1 MSDVASLAVA
11 LHLNSAGFKS
21 QIVDAYRSAETA
33 SKSFTAKAQQES
45 AKTSVALAQT
55 GAQAR
60 NTGVQ
65 IRSLSDAL
73 SQSGGGFEQIRTIVS
88 SFASGSNVAA
98 GTLAN
103 ALIPSIERTLTGFDK
118 LSVSWDSQRELARV
132 SAQASAEAASKQI
145 ENAQAARTQAQA
157 QMATAKRSRESAQ
170 ASREQAQELAR
181 FYAAQTQVNQQYG
194 LAVSYQDEYVKINRQ
209 VREADLAETKAKQ
222 QMAAASKAVL
232 AADMSEAAGKT
243 QLLSSLNQ
251 ISAANQKVS
260 FSARAAAVS
269 TGLMRSAMSLLGGP
283 VGLGIMVAVSA
294 ATALYTA
301 YQRTEAET
309 QSFNNALL
317 KSGNTVGLTVN
328 QLRLLTDRLGGTQ
341 GAVKAVSA
349 AVSAGFAGDM
359 LDQVA
364 TLGTRLE
371 EMGASSDEL
380 VNRLTSLRNDP
391 LKAMSDLTDQG
402 VIFNST
408 LIEQIAT
415 LSRQGKET
423 EASGLLQKAVLEDAN
438 QKVKAQE
445 NDVGALEG
453 AWKSLK
459 TSVSGAF
466 SIISQARL
474 ATAQAQAAA
483 AGVKI
488 DVSDKPAQEAKKQAE
503 ERQAQAQKAQADARA
518 QLKTENEISAAIKAG
533 ANPRKEQ
540 ARLTTEVT
548 ARYKAGKLTADEY
561 QQALRGINKQYGVKP
576 KAFSEN
582 EGAKRLQQ
590 LQEQAA
596 VLRSQQSEA
605 DKLTDSE
612 RKLVAFKQEIAS
624 YQGKQLTAGQKSV
637 LAMKDQLSARLQE
650 NVSLEKANQQRQL
663 AVKLQEQ
670 TRDAVKQTASL
681 QLEQSNKL
689 SEMSLSQPAYEQM
702 LEEQK
707 IREDFT
713 QRRVQLEQDVTDKN
727 SALYRQQTAFLASE
741 QQKQLEIVRSSA
753 DERAKAEGNYSLG
766 FRKGVS
772 DWVTTSKN
780 AYAQMRDLAVSSF
793 DAMADGVATFATTG
807 KFNFS
812 SFATSVIADLIKI
825 QTRMA
830 ASSLLSSLFG
840 IGMSAAGAAAGG
852 AASGSGGATGD
863 MGMGTGWQNYVPN
876 AKGGVY
882 ASPSLSAFSGQI
894 VDRPT
899 TFAFAKGAGLMGE
912 AGEEAIMPLKRGAD
926 GVLGVRGTVE
936 TNQQTVSAAPQ
947 VHIHIDGTGNTATQA
962 SVGYEQFGADIG
974 RYVDQRYRTLRDRDL
989 RPGGTIQRAIKGR

>member
-45 AKTSVALAQT
+45 AKTSVVLAQT

-65 IRSLSDAL
+65 IRSLSNAL

-209 VREADLAETKAKQ
+209 VREADLAEAKAKQ
-222 QMAAASKAVL
+222 QMATASKAVL
-232 AADMSEAAGKT
+232 AADVSEAAGKT

-260 FSARAAAVS
+260 FSARAAAIS

-301 YQRTEAET
+301 YQGNEAEMKG
-309 QSFNNALL
+309 FNAALM
-317 KSGNTVGLTVN
+317 KSGNAAGMTAN
-328 QLRLLTDRLGGTQ
+328 DLRILSTRLGGTES
-341 GAVKAVSA
+341 AVKAVTA
-349 AVSAGFAGDM
+349 AASAGFTGD
-359 LDQVA
+359 LLSEVSSLAQQIEDVGGSADQLVSQ
-364 TLGTRLE
+364 LG
-371 EMGASSDEL
+371 
-380 VNRLTSLRNDP
+380 SLRDDP
-391 LKAMSDLTDQG
+391 LKAMESLTNQGIVLNDTIIQQIASLERRGQNIAASDLAQ
-402 VIFNST
+402 
-408 LIEQIAT
+408 
-415 LSRQGKET
+415 KE
-423 EASGLLQKAVLEDAN
+423 
-438 QKVKAQE
+438 
-445 NDVGALEG
+445 
-453 AWKSLK
+453 
-459 TSVSGAF
+459 
-466 SIISQARL
+466 
-474 ATAQAQAAA
+474 AAA
-483 AGVKI
+483 AAQRNLDEQKKRTDEQSKSVRELGLSWRMVSVAMGDAGIAAAQIQQVKVVGENVKEQQKKA
-488 DVSDKPAQEAKKQAE
+488 DEQLKLEKKKQQQALE
-503 ERQAQAQKAQADARA
+503 TLRLENQLNAAYVAGKDPAKERATLTDA
-518 QLKTENEISAAIKAG
+518 LEK
-533 ANPRKEQ
+533 
-540 ARLTTEVT
+540 
-548 ARYKAGKLTADEY
+548 RYKAGKISAEEY
-561 QQALRGINKQYGVKP
+561 TQTLKGLNKQFADKP
-576 KAFSEN
+576 TSSKAYQEN

-637 LAMKDQLSARLQE
+637 LAMKDQLSAQLQE

-689 SEMSLSQPAYEQM
+689 AEMSLSQPAYEQM

-713 QRRVQLEQDVTDKN
+713 QRRVQLEQEVTDKN
-727 SALYRQQTAFLASE
+727 SALYTQQTAILAIA

-753 DERAKAEGNYSLG
+753 DERAKAEGSYSLG

-840 IGMSAAGAAAGG
+840 IGMSAAAGG

>member
-209 VREADLAETKAKQ
+209 VREADLAEAKAKQ
-222 QMAAASKAVL
+222 QMATASKAVL
-232 AADMSEAAGKT
+232 AADVSEAAGKT

-251 ISAANQKVS
+251 ISVANQKVS

-301 YQRTEAET
+301 YQRNEAEMKG
-309 QSFNNALL
+309 FNAALM
-317 KSGNTVGLTVN
+317 KSGNAAGMTAN
-328 QLRLLTDRLGGTQ
+328 DLRTLATRLGGTES
-341 GAVKAVSA
+341 AVKAVTA
-349 AVSAGFAGDM
+349 AASAGFTGD
-359 LDQVA
+359 LLSEVSSLAQQIEDVGGSADQLVSQ
-364 TLGTRLE
+364 LG
-371 EMGASSDEL
+371 
-380 VNRLTSLRNDP
+380 SLRDDP
-391 LKAMSDLTDQG
+391 LKAMESLTNQGIVLNDTIIQQIASLERRGQNIAASDLAQ
-402 VIFNST
+402 
-408 LIEQIAT
+408 
-415 LSRQGKET
+415 KE
-423 EASGLLQKAVLEDAN
+423 
-438 QKVKAQE
+438 
-445 NDVGALEG
+445 
-453 AWKSLK
+453 
-459 TSVSGAF
+459 
-466 SIISQARL
+466 
-474 ATAQAQAAA
+474 AAA
-483 AGVKI
+483 AAQRNLDEQKKRTDEQSKSVRELGLSWRMVSVAMGDAGIAAAQIQQVKVVGENVKEQQKQA
-488 DVSDKPAQEAKKQAE
+488 DDQLKLEKKKQQQALE
-503 ERQAQAQKAQADARA
+503 TLRLENQLNAAYVAGKDPAKERATLTDA
-518 QLKTENEISAAIKAG
+518 LEK
-533 ANPRKEQ
+533 
-540 ARLTTEVT
+540 
-548 ARYKAGKLTADEY
+548 RYKAGKISAEEY
-561 QQALRGINKQYGVKP
+561 TQTLKGLNKQFADKP
-576 KAFSEN
+576 TSSKAYQEN

-612 RKLVAFKQEIAS
+612 RKLVAFKQEISS

-637 LAMKDQLSARLQE
+637 LAVKDQLSAQLQE

-670 TRDAVKQTASL
+670 TRDAVKQTSAL
-681 QLEQSNKL
+681 QLEPSNKL
-689 SEMSLSQPAYEQM
+689 AEMSLSQPVYEQM

-713 QRRVQLEQDVTDKN
+713 QRRVQLEQEVTDKN
-727 SALYRQQTAFLASE
+727 SALYTQQTAFLASE
-741 QQKQLEIVRSSA
+741 QQKQLDIVRFST
-753 DERAKAEGNYSLG
+753 DERAKAEGSYSLG

-912 AGEEAIMPLKRGAD
+912 AGPEAIMPLKRGAD
-926 GVLGVRGTVE
+926 GSLGVRMVGA
-936 TNQQTVSAAPQ
+936 NQQAMSAAPQ
-947 VHIHIDGTGNTATQA
+947 VTIHIDGSGNTATQA
-962 SVGYEQFGADIG
+962 TVGYEQFGADIG

>member
-209 VREADLAETKAKQ
+209 VREADLAEAKAKQ
-222 QMAAASKAVL
+222 QMATASKAVL
-232 AADMSEAAGKT
+232 AADVSEAAGKT

-251 ISAANQKVS
+251 ISVANQKVS

-301 YQRTEAET
+301 YQRNEAEMKG
-309 QSFNNALL
+309 FNAALM
-317 KSGNTVGLTVN
+317 KSGNAAGMTAN
-328 QLRLLTDRLGGTQ
+328 DLRTLATRLGGTES
-341 GAVKAVSA
+341 AVKAVTA
-349 AVSAGFAGDM
+349 AASAGFTGD
-359 LDQVA
+359 LLSEVSSLAQQIEDVGGSADQLVSQ
-364 TLGTRLE
+364 LG
-371 EMGASSDEL
+371 
-380 VNRLTSLRNDP
+380 SLRDDP
-391 LKAMSDLTDQG
+391 LKAMESLTNQGIVLNDTIIQQIASLERRGQNIAASDLAQ
-402 VIFNST
+402 
-408 LIEQIAT
+408 
-415 LSRQGKET
+415 KE
-423 EASGLLQKAVLEDAN
+423 
-438 QKVKAQE
+438 
-445 NDVGALEG
+445 
-453 AWKSLK
+453 
-459 TSVSGAF
+459 
-466 SIISQARL
+466 
-474 ATAQAQAAA
+474 AAA
-483 AGVKI
+483 AAQRNLDEQKKRTDEQSKSVRELGLSWRMVSVAMGDAGIAAAQIQQVKVVGENVKEQQKQA
-488 DVSDKPAQEAKKQAE
+488 DDQLKLEKKKQQQALE
-503 ERQAQAQKAQADARA
+503 TLRLENQLNAAYVAGKDPAKERATLTDA
-518 QLKTENEISAAIKAG
+518 LEK
-533 ANPRKEQ
+533 
-540 ARLTTEVT
+540 
-548 ARYKAGKLTADEY
+548 RYKAGKISAEEY
-561 QQALRGINKQYGVKP
+561 TQTLKGLNKQFADKP
-576 KAFSEN
+576 TSSKAYQEN

-612 RKLVAFKQEIAS
+612 RKLVAFKQEISS

-637 LAMKDQLSARLQE
+637 LAVKDQLSAQLQE

-670 TRDAVKQTASL
+670 TRDAVKQTSAL

-689 SEMSLSQPAYEQM
+689 AEMSLSQPVYEQM

-713 QRRVQLEQDVTDKN
+713 QRRVQLEQEVTDKN
-727 SALYRQQTAFLASE
+727 SALYTQQTAFLASE
-741 QQKQLEIVRSSA
+741 QQKQLDIVRFST
-753 DERAKAEGNYSLG
+753 DERAKAEGSYSLG

-912 AGEEAIMPLKRGAD
+912 AGPEAIMPLKRGAD
-926 GVLGVRGTVE
+926 GSLGVRMVGA
-936 TNQQTVSAAPQ
+936 NQQAMSAAPQ
-947 VHIHIDGTGNTATQA
+947 VTIHIDGSGNTATQA
-962 SVGYEQFGADIG
+962 TVGYEQFGADIG

>member
-209 VREADLAETKAKQ
+209 VREADLAEAKAKQ
-222 QMAAASKAVL
+222 QMAMASKAVL
-232 AADMSEAAGKT
+232 AADVSEAAGKT

-301 YQRTEAET
+301 YQRNEAEMKG
-309 QSFNNALL
+309 FNAALM
-317 KSGNTVGLTVN
+317 KSGNAAGMTAN
-328 QLRLLTDRLGGTQ
+328 DLRILSTRLGGTES
-341 GAVKAVSA
+341 AVKAVTA
-349 AVSAGFAGDM
+349 AASAGFTGD
-359 LDQVA
+359 LLSEVSSLAQQIEDVGGSADQLVSQ
-364 TLGTRLE
+364 LG
-371 EMGASSDEL
+371 
-380 VNRLTSLRNDP
+380 SLRDDP
-391 LKAMSDLTDQG
+391 LKAMESLTNQGIVLNDTIIQQIASLERRGQNIAASDLAQ
-402 VIFNST
+402 
-408 LIEQIAT
+408 
-415 LSRQGKET
+415 KE
-423 EASGLLQKAVLEDAN
+423 
-438 QKVKAQE
+438 
-445 NDVGALEG
+445 
-453 AWKSLK
+453 
-459 TSVSGAF
+459 
-466 SIISQARL
+466 
-474 ATAQAQAAA
+474 AAA
-483 AGVKI
+483 AAQRNLDEQKKRTDEQSKSVRELGLSWRMVSVAMGDAGIAAAQIQQVKVVGENVKEQQKKA
-488 DVSDKPAQEAKKQAE
+488 DEQLKLEKKKQQQALE
-503 ERQAQAQKAQADARA
+503 TLRLENQLNAAYVAGKDPAKERATLTDA
-518 QLKTENEISAAIKAG
+518 LEK
-533 ANPRKEQ
+533 
-540 ARLTTEVT
+540 
-548 ARYKAGKLTADEY
+548 RYKAGKISAEEY
-561 QQALRGINKQYGVKP
+561 TQTLKGLNKQFADKP
-576 KAFSEN
+576 ASSKAYQEN

-637 LAMKDQLSARLQE
+637 LAVKDQLSAQLQE

-670 TRDAVKQTASL
+670 NRDAVKQTSSL

-689 SEMSLSQPAYEQM
+689 AEMSLSQPAYEQM

-713 QRRVQLEQDVTDKN
+713 QRRVQLEQEVTDKN
-727 SALYRQQTAFLASE
+727 SALYTQQTAFLASE
-741 QQKQLEIVRSSA
+741 QQKQLDIVRSSA
-753 DERAKAEGNYSLG
+753 DERAKAEGSYSLG

-912 AGEEAIMPLKRGAD
+912 AGPEAIMPLKRGAD
-926 GVLGVRGTVE
+926 GSLGVRMVGA
-936 TNQQTVSAAPQ
+936 NQQAMSAAPQ
-947 VHIHIDGTGNTATQA
+947 VTIHIDGSGNTATQA
-962 SVGYEQFGADIG
+962 TVGYEQFGADIG

>member
-45 AKTSVALAQT
+45 ARTSVALAQT

-209 VREADLAETKAKQ
+209 VREADLAEAKAKQ
-222 QMAAASKAVL
+222 QMATASKAVL
-232 AADMSEAAGKT
+232 AADVSEAAGKT

-251 ISAANQKVS
+251 ISVANQKVS

-301 YQRTEAET
+301 YQRNEAEMKG
-309 QSFNNALL
+309 FNAALM
-317 KSGNTVGLTVN
+317 KSGNAAGMTAN
-328 QLRLLTDRLGGTQ
+328 DLRTLATRLGGTES
-341 GAVKAVSA
+341 AVKAVTA
-349 AVSAGFAGDM
+349 AASAGFTGD
-359 LDQVA
+359 LLSEVSSLAQQIEDVGGSADQLVSQ
-364 TLGTRLE
+364 LG
-371 EMGASSDEL
+371 
-380 VNRLTSLRNDP
+380 SLRDDP
-391 LKAMSDLTDQG
+391 LKAMESLTNQGIVLNDTIIQQIASLERRGQNIAASDLAQ
-402 VIFNST
+402 
-408 LIEQIAT
+408 
-415 LSRQGKET
+415 KE
-423 EASGLLQKAVLEDAN
+423 
-438 QKVKAQE
+438 
-445 NDVGALEG
+445 
-453 AWKSLK
+453 
-459 TSVSGAF
+459 
-466 SIISQARL
+466 
-474 ATAQAQAAA
+474 AAA
-483 AGVKI
+483 AAQRNLDEQKKRTDEQSKSVRELGLSWRMVSVAMGDAGIAAAQIQQVKVVGENVKEQQKQA
-488 DVSDKPAQEAKKQAE
+488 DEQLKLEKKKQQQALE
-503 ERQAQAQKAQADARA
+503 TLRLENQLNAAYVAGKDPAKERATLTDA
-518 QLKTENEISAAIKAG
+518 LEK
-533 ANPRKEQ
+533 
-540 ARLTTEVT
+540 
-548 ARYKAGKLTADEY
+548 RYKAGKISAEEY
-561 QQALRGINKQYGVKP
+561 TQTLKGLNKQFADKP
-576 KAFSEN
+576 ASSKAYQEN

-637 LAMKDQLSARLQE
+637 LAVKDQLSAQLQE

-670 TRDAVKQTASL
+670 TRDAVKQTSSL

-689 SEMSLSQPAYEQM
+689 AEMSLSQSAYEQM

-713 QRRVQLEQDVTDKN
+713 QRRVQLEQEVTDKN
-727 SALYRQQTAFLASE
+727 SALYTQQTAFLASE
-741 QQKQLEIVRSSA
+741 QQKQLDIVRSSA
-753 DERAKAEGNYSLG
+753 DERAKAEGSYSLG

-772 DWVTTSKN
+772 DWVATSKN

-912 AGEEAIMPLKRGAD
+912 AGPEAIMPLKRGAD
-926 GVLGVRGTVE
+926 GSLGVRMVGA
-936 TNQQTVSAAPQ
+936 NQQAMSAAPQ
-947 VHIHIDGTGNTATQA
+947 VTIHIDGSGNTATQA
-962 SVGYEQFGADIG
+962 TVGYEQFGSDIG

>member
-251 ISAANQKVS
+251 ISSANQKVS

-301 YQRTEAET
+301 YQRNEAEMKG
-309 QSFNNALL
+309 FNAALM
-317 KSGNTVGLTVN
+317 KSGNAAGMTAN
-328 QLRLLTDRLGGTQ
+328 DLRILSTRLGGTES
-341 GAVKAVSA
+341 AVKAVTA
-349 AVSAGFAGDM
+349 AASAGFTGD
-359 LDQVA
+359 LLSEVSSLAQQIEDVGGSADQLVSQ
-364 TLGTRLE
+364 LG
-371 EMGASSDEL
+371 
-380 VNRLTSLRNDP
+380 SLRDDP
-391 LKAMSDLTDQG
+391 LKAMESLTNQGIVLNDTIIQQIASLERRGQNIAASDLAQ
-402 VIFNST
+402 
-408 LIEQIAT
+408 
-415 LSRQGKET
+415 KE
-423 EASGLLQKAVLEDAN
+423 
-438 QKVKAQE
+438 
-445 NDVGALEG
+445 
-453 AWKSLK
+453 
-459 TSVSGAF
+459 
-466 SIISQARL
+466 
-474 ATAQAQAAA
+474 AAA
-483 AGVKI
+483 AAQRNLDEQKKRTDEQSKSVRELGLSWRMVSVAMGDAGIAAAQIQQVKVVGENVKEQQKQA
-488 DVSDKPAQEAKKQAE
+488 DEQLKLEKKKQQQALE
-503 ERQAQAQKAQADARA
+503 TLRLENQLNAAYVAGKDPAKERATLTDA
-518 QLKTENEISAAIKAG
+518 LEK
-533 ANPRKEQ
+533 
-540 ARLTTEVT
+540 
-548 ARYKAGKLTADEY
+548 RYKAGKISAEEY
-561 QQALRGINKQYGVKP
+561 TQTLKGLNKQFADKP
-576 KAFSEN
+576 TSSKAYQEN

-637 LAMKDQLSARLQE
+637 LAMKDQLSAQLQE

-689 SEMSLSQPAYEQM
+689 AEMSLSQPAYEQM

-713 QRRVQLEQDVTDKN
+713 QRRVQLEQEVTDKN
-727 SALYRQQTAFLASE
+727 SVLYRQQTAFLASE

-753 DERAKAEGNYSLG
+753 DERAKAEGSYSLG

-962 SVGYEQFGADIG
+962 SVGYEQFGAEIG

>member
-209 VREADLAETKAKQ
+209 VREADLAEAKAKQ
-222 QMAAASKAVL
+222 QMATASKAVL
-232 AADMSEAAGKT
+232 AADVSEAAGKT

-251 ISAANQKVS
+251 ISVANQKVS

-301 YQRTEAET
+301 YQRNEAEMKG
-309 QSFNNALL
+309 FNAALM
-317 KSGNTVGLTVN
+317 KSGNAAGMTAN
-328 QLRLLTDRLGGTQ
+328 DLRTLATRLGGTES
-341 GAVKAVSA
+341 AVKAVTA
-349 AVSAGFAGDM
+349 AASAGFTGD
-359 LDQVA
+359 LLSEVSSLAQQIEDVGGSADQLVSQ
-364 TLGTRLE
+364 LG
-371 EMGASSDEL
+371 
-380 VNRLTSLRNDP
+380 SLRDDP
-391 LKAMSDLTDQG
+391 LKAMESLTNQGIVLNDTIIQQIASLERRGQNIAASDLAQ
-402 VIFNST
+402 
-408 LIEQIAT
+408 
-415 LSRQGKET
+415 KE
-423 EASGLLQKAVLEDAN
+423 
-438 QKVKAQE
+438 
-445 NDVGALEG
+445 
-453 AWKSLK
+453 
-459 TSVSGAF
+459 
-466 SIISQARL
+466 
-474 ATAQAQAAA
+474 AAA
-483 AGVKI
+483 AAQRNLDEQKKRTDEQSKSVRELGLSWRMVSVAMGDAGIAAAQIQQVKVVGENVKEQQKQA
-488 DVSDKPAQEAKKQAE
+488 DDQLKLEKKKQQQALE
-503 ERQAQAQKAQADARA
+503 TLRLENQLNAAYVAGKDPAKERATLTDA
-518 QLKTENEISAAIKAG
+518 LEK
-533 ANPRKEQ
+533 
-540 ARLTTEVT
+540 
-548 ARYKAGKLTADEY
+548 RYKAGKISAEEY
-561 QQALRGINKQYGVKP
+561 TQTLKGLNKQFADKP
-576 KAFSEN
+576 TSSKAYQEN

-612 RKLVAFKQEIAS
+612 RKLVAFKQEISS

-637 LAMKDQLSARLQE
+637 LAVKDQLSAQLQE

-670 TRDAVKQTASL
+670 TRDAVKQTSAL

-689 SEMSLSQPAYEQM
+689 AEMSLSQPVYEQM

-713 QRRVQLEQDVTDKN
+713 QRRVQLEQEVTDKN
-727 SALYRQQTAFLASE
+727 SALYTQQTAFLASE
-741 QQKQLEIVRSSA
+741 QQKQLDIVRFST
-753 DERAKAEGNYSLG
+753 DERAKAEGSYSLG

-912 AGEEAIMPLKRGAD
+912 AGPEAIMPLKRGAD
-926 GVLGVRGTVE
+926 GSLGVRMVGA
-936 TNQQTVSAAPQ
+936 NQQAMSAAPQ
-947 VHIHIDGTGNTATQA
+947 VTIHIDGSGNTATQA
-962 SVGYEQFGADIG
+962 TVGYEQLGADIG

>member
-45 AKTSVALAQT
+45 ARTSVALAQT

-209 VREADLAETKAKQ
+209 VREADLAEAKAKQ
-222 QMAAASKAVL
+222 QMATASKAVL
-232 AADMSEAAGKT
+232 AADVSEAAGKT

-251 ISAANQKVS
+251 ISVANQKVS

-301 YQRTEAET
+301 YQRNEAEMKG
-309 QSFNNALL
+309 FNAALM
-317 KSGNTVGLTVN
+317 KSGNAAGMTAN
-328 QLRLLTDRLGGTQ
+328 DLRTLATRLGGTES
-341 GAVKAVSA
+341 AVKAVTA
-349 AVSAGFAGDM
+349 AASAGFTGD
-359 LDQVA
+359 LLSEVSSLAQQIEDVGGSADQLVSQ
-364 TLGTRLE
+364 LG
-371 EMGASSDEL
+371 
-380 VNRLTSLRNDP
+380 SLRDDP
-391 LKAMSDLTDQG
+391 LKAMESLTNQGIVLNDTIIQQIASLERRGQNIAASDLAQ
-402 VIFNST
+402 
-408 LIEQIAT
+408 
-415 LSRQGKET
+415 KE
-423 EASGLLQKAVLEDAN
+423 
-438 QKVKAQE
+438 
-445 NDVGALEG
+445 
-453 AWKSLK
+453 
-459 TSVSGAF
+459 
-466 SIISQARL
+466 
-474 ATAQAQAAA
+474 AAA
-483 AGVKI
+483 AAQRNLDEQKKRTDEQSKSVRELGLSWRMVSVAMGDAGIAAAQIQQVKVVGENVKEQQKQA
-488 DVSDKPAQEAKKQAE
+488 DEQLKLEKKKQQQALE
-503 ERQAQAQKAQADARA
+503 TLRLENQLNAAYVAGKDPAKERATLTDA
-518 QLKTENEISAAIKAG
+518 LEK
-533 ANPRKEQ
+533 
-540 ARLTTEVT
+540 
-548 ARYKAGKLTADEY
+548 RYKAGKISAEEY
-561 QQALRGINKQYGVKP
+561 TQTLKGLNKQFADKP
-576 KAFSEN
+576 ASSKAYQEN

-637 LAMKDQLSARLQE
+637 LAVKDQLSAQLQE
-650 NVSLEKANQQRQL
+650 NISLEKANQQRQL

-670 TRDAVKQTASL
+670 TRDAVKQTSSL

-689 SEMSLSQPAYEQM
+689 AEMSLSQPAYEQM

-713 QRRVQLEQDVTDKN
+713 QRRVQLEQEVTDKN
-727 SALYRQQTAFLASE
+727 SALYTQQTAFLASE
-741 QQKQLEIVRSSA
+741 QQKQLDIVRSSA
-753 DERAKAEGNYSLG
+753 DERAKAEGSYSLG

-772 DWVTTSKN
+772 DWVATSKN

-882 ASPSLSAFSGQI
+882 TSPSLSAFSGQI

-912 AGEEAIMPLKRGAD
+912 AGPEAIMPLKRGAD
-926 GVLGVRGTVE
+926 GSLGVRMVGA
-936 TNQQTVSAAPQ
+936 NQQAMSAAPQ
-947 VHIHIDGTGNTATQA
+947 VTIHIDGSGNTATQA
-962 SVGYEQFGADIG
+962 TVGYEQFGSDIG

>member
-209 VREADLAETKAKQ
+209 VREADLAEAKAKQ
-222 QMAAASKAVL
+222 QMATASKAVL
-232 AADMSEAAGKT
+232 AADVSEAAGKT

-251 ISAANQKVS
+251 ISVANQKVS

-301 YQRTEAET
+301 YQRNDAEMKG
-309 QSFNNALL
+309 FNAALM
-317 KSGNTVGLTVN
+317 KSGNAAGMTAN
-328 QLRLLTDRLGGTQ
+328 DLRTLATRLGGTES
-341 GAVKAVSA
+341 AVKAVTA
-349 AVSAGFAGDM
+349 AASAGFTGD
-359 LDQVA
+359 LLSEVSSLAQQIEDVGGSADQLVSQ
-364 TLGTRLE
+364 LG
-371 EMGASSDEL
+371 
-380 VNRLTSLRNDP
+380 SLRDDP
-391 LKAMSDLTDQG
+391 LKAMESLTNQGIVLNDTIIQQIASLERRGQNIAASDLAQ
-402 VIFNST
+402 
-408 LIEQIAT
+408 
-415 LSRQGKET
+415 KE
-423 EASGLLQKAVLEDAN
+423 
-438 QKVKAQE
+438 
-445 NDVGALEG
+445 
-453 AWKSLK
+453 
-459 TSVSGAF
+459 
-466 SIISQARL
+466 
-474 ATAQAQAAA
+474 AAA
-483 AGVKI
+483 AAQRNLDEQKKRTDEQSKSVRELGLSWRMVSVAMGDAGIAAAQIQQVKVI
-488 DVSDKPAQEAKKQAE
+488 GENVNEQQKQADDQLKLEKKKQQQALE
-503 ERQAQAQKAQADARA
+503 TLRLENQLNAAYVAGKDPAKERTTLTDA
-518 QLKTENEISAAIKAG
+518 LEK
-533 ANPRKEQ
+533 
-540 ARLTTEVT
+540 
-548 ARYKAGKLTADEY
+548 RYKAGKISAEEY
-561 QQALRGINKQYGVKP
+561 TQTLKGLNKQFADKP
-576 KAFSEN
+576 TSSKAYQEN

-637 LAMKDQLSARLQE
+637 LVVKDQLSAQLQE

-670 TRDAVKQTASL
+670 TRDAVKQTSAL

-689 SEMSLSQPAYEQM
+689 AEMSLSQPAYEQI

-713 QRRVQLEQDVTDKN
+713 QRRVQLEQEVTDKN
-727 SALYRQQTAFLASE
+727 SALYTQQTAFLASE
-741 QQKQLEIVRSSA
+741 QQKQLDIVRSSA
-753 DERAKAEGNYSLG
+753 DERAKAEGSYSLG

-912 AGEEAIMPLKRGAD
+912 AGPEAIMPLKRGAD
-926 GVLGVRGTVE
+926 GSLGVRMVGA
-936 TNQQTVSAAPQ
+936 NQQAVSTAPQ
-947 VHIHIDGTGNTATQA
+947 VTIHIDGSGNTATQA
-962 SVGYEQFGADIG
+962 TVGYEQFGADIG

>member
-45 AKTSVALAQT
+45 AKTSVVLAQT

-209 VREADLAETKAKQ
+209 VREADLAEAKAKQ
-222 QMAAASKAVL
+222 QMVTASKAVL
-232 AADMSEAAGKT
+232 AADVSEAAGKT

-251 ISAANQKVS
+251 ISVANQKVS

-301 YQRTEAET
+301 YQRNEAEMKG
-309 QSFNNALL
+309 FNAALM
-317 KSGNTVGLTVN
+317 KSGNAAGMTAN
-328 QLRLLTDRLGGTQ
+328 DLRTLATRLGGTES
-341 GAVKAVSA
+341 AVKAVTA
-349 AVSAGFAGDM
+349 AASAGFTGD
-359 LDQVA
+359 LLSEVSSLAQQIEDVGGSADQLVSQ
-364 TLGTRLE
+364 LG
-371 EMGASSDEL
+371 
-380 VNRLTSLRNDP
+380 SLRDDP
-391 LKAMSDLTDQG
+391 LKAMESLTNQGIVLNDTIIQQIASLERRGQNIAASDLAQ
-402 VIFNST
+402 
-408 LIEQIAT
+408 
-415 LSRQGKET
+415 KE
-423 EASGLLQKAVLEDAN
+423 
-438 QKVKAQE
+438 
-445 NDVGALEG
+445 
-453 AWKSLK
+453 
-459 TSVSGAF
+459 
-466 SIISQARL
+466 
-474 ATAQAQAAA
+474 AAA
-483 AGVKI
+483 AAQRNLDEQKKRTDEQSKSVRELGLSWRMVSVAMGDAGIAAAQIQQVKVVGENVKEQQKQA
-488 DVSDKPAQEAKKQAE
+488 DEQLKLEKKKQQQALE
-503 ERQAQAQKAQADARA
+503 TLRLENQLNAAYVAGKDPAKERATLTDA
-518 QLKTENEISAAIKAG
+518 LEK
-533 ANPRKEQ
+533 
-540 ARLTTEVT
+540 
-548 ARYKAGKLTADEY
+548 RYKAGKISAEEY
-561 QQALRGINKQYGVKP
+561 TQTLKGLNKQFADKP
-576 KAFSEN
+576 VSSKVYQEN

-624 YQGKQLTAGQKSV
+624 YQGKQLTTGQKSV
-637 LAMKDQLSARLQE
+637 LAVKDQLSAQLQE

-689 SEMSLSQPAYEQM
+689 AEMSLSQPAYEQM

-713 QRRVQLEQDVTDKN
+713 QRRVQLEQEVTDKN
-727 SALYRQQTAFLASE
+727 SALYTQQTAFLASE
-741 QQKQLEIVRSSA
+741 QQKQLDIVRSSA
-753 DERAKAEGNYSLG
+753 DERAKAEGSYSLG

-912 AGEEAIMPLKRGAD
+912 AGPEAIMPLKRGAD
-926 GVLGVRGTVE
+926 GSLGVRMVGA
-936 TNQQTVSAAPQ
+936 NQQAVSAAPQ
-947 VHIHIDGTGNTATQA
+947 VTIHIDGSGNTATQA
-962 SVGYEQFGADIG
+962 TVGYEQFGADIG

>member
-209 VREADLAETKAKQ
+209 VREADLAEAKAKQ
-222 QMAAASKAVL
+222 QMATASKAVL
-232 AADMSEAAGKT
+232 AADVSEAAGKT

-301 YQRTEAET
+301 YQRNEAEMKG
-309 QSFNNALL
+309 FNAALM
-317 KSGNTVGLTVN
+317 KSGNAAGMTAN
-328 QLRLLTDRLGGTQ
+328 DLRILSTRLGGTES
-341 GAVKAVSA
+341 AVKAVTA
-349 AVSAGFAGDM
+349 AASAGFTGD
-359 LDQVA
+359 LLSEVSSLAQQIEDVGGSADQLVSQ
-364 TLGTRLE
+364 LG
-371 EMGASSDEL
+371 
-380 VNRLTSLRNDP
+380 SLRDDP
-391 LKAMSDLTDQG
+391 LKAMESLTNQGIVLNDTIIQQIASLERRGQNIAASDLAQKEATAAAQRNLDEQKKRTDEQSKSVRELG
-402 VIFNST
+402 LSWRMVSVAMGDAGIAAAQIQQVKVVGENVKEQQKKADEQLKLEKKKQQQALET
-408 LIEQIAT
+408 LRLENQLNAAYVAGKDPAKERAT
-415 LSRQGKET
+415 LT
-423 EASGLLQKAVLEDAN
+423 D
-438 QKVKAQE
+438 
-445 NDVGALEG
+445 ALE
-453 AWKSLK
+453 K
-459 TSVSGAF
+459 
-466 SIISQARL
+466 
-474 ATAQAQAAA
+474 
-483 AGVKI
+483 
-488 DVSDKPAQEAKKQAE
+488 
-503 ERQAQAQKAQADARA
+503 
-518 QLKTENEISAAIKAG
+518 
-533 ANPRKEQ
+533 
-540 ARLTTEVT
+540 
-548 ARYKAGKLTADEY
+548 RYKAGKISAEEY
-561 QQALRGINKQYGVKP
+561 TQTLKGLNKQFADKP
-576 KAFSEN
+576 TSSKAYQEN

-637 LAMKDQLSARLQE
+637 LAMKDQLSAQLQE

-689 SEMSLSQPAYEQM
+689 AEMSLSQPAYEQM

-713 QRRVQLEQDVTDKN
+713 QRRVQLEQEVTDKN
-727 SALYRQQTAFLASE
+727 SALYTQQTAFLASE
-741 QQKQLEIVRSSA
+741 QQKQLDIVRSSA
-753 DERAKAEGNYSLG
+753 DERAKAEGSYSLG

-772 DWVTTSKN
+772 DWVSTSKN

-863 MGMGTGWQNYVPN
+863 MGMGTGWQNYAPN

-912 AGEEAIMPLKRGAD
+912 AGPEAIMPLKRGAD
-926 GVLGVRGTVE
+926 GSLGVRMVGA
-936 TNQQTVSAAPQ
+936 NQQAVSAAPQ
-947 VHIHIDGTGNTATQA
+947 VTIHIDGSGNTATQA
-962 SVGYEQFGADIG
+962 TVGYEQFGADIG

>member
-118 LSVSWDSQRELARV
+118 LSISWDSQRELARV

-209 VREADLAETKAKQ
+209 VREADLAEAKAKQ
-222 QMAAASKAVL
+222 QMATASKAVL
-232 AADMSEAAGKT
+232 AADVSEAAGKT

-251 ISAANQKVS
+251 ISVANQKVS

-269 TGLMRSAMSLLGGP
+269 TGLMRSAMSLLGGL

-301 YQRTEAET
+301 YQRNEAEMKG
-309 QSFNNALL
+309 FNAALM
-317 KSGNTVGLTVN
+317 KSGNAAGMTAN
-328 QLRLLTDRLGGTQ
+328 DLRTLAARLGGTES
-341 GAVKAVSA
+341 AVKAVTA
-349 AVSAGFAGDM
+349 AASAGFTGD
-359 LDQVA
+359 LLSEVSSLAQQIEDVGGSADQLVSQ
-364 TLGTRLE
+364 LG
-371 EMGASSDEL
+371 
-380 VNRLTSLRNDP
+380 SLRDDP
-391 LKAMSDLTDQG
+391 LKAMESLTNQGIVLNDTIIQQIASLERRGQNIAASDLAQ
-402 VIFNST
+402 
-408 LIEQIAT
+408 
-415 LSRQGKET
+415 KE
-423 EASGLLQKAVLEDAN
+423 
-438 QKVKAQE
+438 
-445 NDVGALEG
+445 
-453 AWKSLK
+453 
-459 TSVSGAF
+459 
-466 SIISQARL
+466 
-474 ATAQAQAAA
+474 AAA
-483 AGVKI
+483 AAQRNLDEQKKRTDEQSKSVRELGLSWRMVSVAMGDAGIAAAQIQQVKVVGENVKEQQKQA
-488 DVSDKPAQEAKKQAE
+488 DEQLKLEKKKQQQALE
-503 ERQAQAQKAQADARA
+503 TLRLENQLNAAYVAGKDPAKERA
-518 QLKTENEISAAIKAG
+518 T
-533 ANPRKEQ
+533 
-540 ARLTTEVT
+540 LTDVLEK
-548 ARYKAGKLTADEY
+548 RYKAGKISAEEY
-561 QQALRGINKQYGVKP
+561 TQTLKGLNKQFADKP
-576 KAFSEN
+576 TSSKAYQEN

-637 LAMKDQLSARLQE
+637 LAMKDQLSAQLQE
-650 NVSLEKANQQRQL
+650 NVSLEKVNQQRQL

-689 SEMSLSQPAYEQM
+689 AEMSLSQPAYEQM

-713 QRRVQLEQDVTDKN
+713 QRRVQLEQEVTDKN
-727 SALYRQQTAFLASE
+727 SALYTQQTAFLASE
-741 QQKQLEIVRSSA
+741 QQKQLDIVRSSA
-753 DERAKAEGNYSLG
+753 DERAKAEGSYSLG

-772 DWVTTSKN
+772 DWVSTSKN

-830 ASSLLSSLFG
+830 ASSLLTSLFG

-912 AGEEAIMPLKRGAD
+912 AGPEAIMPLKRGAD
-926 GVLGVRGTVE
+926 GSLGVRMVGA
-936 TNQQTVSAAPQ
+936 NQQAMSAAPQ
-947 VHIHIDGTGNTATQA
+947 VTIHIDGSGNTATQA
-962 SVGYEQFGADIG
+962 TVGYEQFGADIG

-989 RPGGTIQRAIKGR
+989 RPGGAIQREIKGR

>member
-33 SKSFTAKAQQES
+33 SKSFTVKAQQES

-209 VREADLAETKAKQ
+209 VREADLAEAKAKQ
-222 QMAAASKAVL
+222 QMATASKVVL
-232 AADMSEAAGKT
+232 AADVSEAAGKT

-251 ISAANQKVS
+251 ISVANQKVS

-301 YQRTEAET
+301 YQRNEAEMKG
-309 QSFNNALL
+309 FNAALM
-317 KSGNTVGLTVN
+317 KSGNAAGMTAN
-328 QLRLLTDRLGGTQ
+328 DLRTLATRLGGTES
-341 GAVKAVSA
+341 AVKAVTA
-349 AVSAGFAGDM
+349 AASAGFTGD
-359 LDQVA
+359 LLSEVSSLAQQIEDVGGSADQLVSQ
-364 TLGTRLE
+364 LG
-371 EMGASSDEL
+371 
-380 VNRLTSLRNDP
+380 SLRDDP
-391 LKAMSDLTDQG
+391 LKAMESLTNQGIVLNDTIIQQIASLERRGQNIAASDLAQ
-402 VIFNST
+402 
-408 LIEQIAT
+408 
-415 LSRQGKET
+415 KE
-423 EASGLLQKAVLEDAN
+423 
-438 QKVKAQE
+438 
-445 NDVGALEG
+445 
-453 AWKSLK
+453 
-459 TSVSGAF
+459 
-466 SIISQARL
+466 
-474 ATAQAQAAA
+474 AAA
-483 AGVKI
+483 AAQRNLDEQKKRTDEQSKSVRELGLSWRMVSVAMGDAGIAAAQIQQVKVVGENVKEQQKQA
-488 DVSDKPAQEAKKQAE
+488 DEQLKLEKKKQQQALE
-503 ERQAQAQKAQADARA
+503 TLRLENQLNAAYVAGKDLAKERATLTDA
-518 QLKTENEISAAIKAG
+518 LEK
-533 ANPRKEQ
+533 
-540 ARLTTEVT
+540 
-548 ARYKAGKLTADEY
+548 RYKAGKISAEEY
-561 QQALRGINKQYGVKP
+561 TQTLKGLNKQFADKP
-576 KAFSEN
+576 TSSKAYQEN

-624 YQGKQLTAGQKSV
+624 YQGKQLNAGQKSV
-637 LAMKDQLSARLQE
+637 LAVKDQLSAQLQE

-670 TRDAVKQTASL
+670 TRDAVKQTSAL

-689 SEMSLSQPAYEQM
+689 AEMSLSQPAYEQM

-713 QRRVQLEQDVTDKN
+713 QRRVQLEQEVTDKN
-727 SALYRQQTAFLASE
+727 SALYTQQTAFLASE
-741 QQKQLEIVRSSA
+741 QQKQLDIVRSSA
-753 DERAKAEGNYSLG
+753 DERAKAEGSYSLG

-772 DWVTTSKN
+772 DWVATSKN

-882 ASPSLSAFSGQI
+882 TSPSLSAFSGQI

-912 AGEEAIMPLKRGAD
+912 AGPEAIMPLKRGAD
-926 GVLGVRGTVE
+926 GSLGVRTVGV
-936 TNQQTVSAAPQ
+936 NQQAVSAAPQ
-947 VHIHIDGTGNTATQA
+947 VTIHIDGSGNTATQA
-962 SVGYEQFGADIG
+962 TVGYEQFGADIG

>member
-209 VREADLAETKAKQ
+209 VREADLAEAKAKQ
-222 QMAAASKAVL
+222 QMATASKAVL
-232 AADMSEAAGKT
+232 AADVSEAAGKT

-251 ISAANQKVS
+251 ISVANQKVS

-301 YQRTEAET
+301 YQRNEAEMKG
-309 QSFNNALL
+309 FNAALM
-317 KSGNTVGLTVN
+317 KSGNAAGMTAN
-328 QLRLLTDRLGGTQ
+328 DLRTLATRLGGTES
-341 GAVKAVSA
+341 AVKAVTA
-349 AVSAGFAGDM
+349 AASAGFTGD
-359 LDQVA
+359 LLSEVSSLAQQIEDVGGSADQLVSQ
-364 TLGTRLE
+364 LG
-371 EMGASSDEL
+371 
-380 VNRLTSLRNDP
+380 SLRDDP
-391 LKAMSDLTDQG
+391 LKAMESLTNQGIVLNDTIIQQIASLERRGQNIAASDLAQ
-402 VIFNST
+402 
-408 LIEQIAT
+408 
-415 LSRQGKET
+415 KE
-423 EASGLLQKAVLEDAN
+423 
-438 QKVKAQE
+438 
-445 NDVGALEG
+445 
-453 AWKSLK
+453 
-459 TSVSGAF
+459 
-466 SIISQARL
+466 
-474 ATAQAQAAA
+474 AAA
-483 AGVKI
+483 AAQRNLDEQKKRTDEQSKSVRELGLSWRMVSVAMGDAGIAAAQIQQVKVVGENVKEQQKQA
-488 DVSDKPAQEAKKQAE
+488 DEQLKLEKKKQQQALE
-503 ERQAQAQKAQADARA
+503 TLRLENQLNAAYVAGKDPAKERATLTDA
-518 QLKTENEISAAIKAG
+518 LEK
-533 ANPRKEQ
+533 
-540 ARLTTEVT
+540 
-548 ARYKAGKLTADEY
+548 RYKAGKISAEEY
-561 QQALRGINKQYGVKP
+561 TQTLKGLNKQFADKSVSS
-576 KAFSEN
+576 KAYQEN

-637 LAMKDQLSARLQE
+637 LAVKDQLSAQLQE

-670 TRDAVKQTASL
+670 TRDAVKQTSSL

-689 SEMSLSQPAYEQM
+689 AEMSLSQPAYEQM

-713 QRRVQLEQDVTDKN
+713 QRRVQLEQEVTDKN
-727 SALYRQQTAFLASE
+727 SALYTQQTAFLASE
-741 QQKQLEIVRSSA
+741 QQKQLDIVRSSA
-753 DERAKAEGNYSLG
+753 DERAKAEGSYSLG

-912 AGEEAIMPLKRGAD
+912 AGPEAIMPLKRGAD
-926 GVLGVRGTVE
+926 GSLGVRMVGA
-936 TNQQTVSAAPQ
+936 NQQAMSAAPQ
-947 VHIHIDGTGNTATQA
+947 VTIHIDGSGNTATQA
-962 SVGYEQFGADIG
+962 TVGYEQFGADIG

>member
-45 AKTSVALAQT
+45 ARTSVALAQT

-209 VREADLAETKAKQ
+209 VREADLAEAKAKQ
-222 QMAAASKAVL
+222 QMATASKAVL
-232 AADMSEAAGKT
+232 AADVSEAAGKT

-251 ISAANQKVS
+251 ISVANQKVS

-301 YQRTEAET
+301 YQRNEAEMKG
-309 QSFNNALL
+309 FNAALM
-317 KSGNTVGLTVN
+317 KSGNAAGMTAN
-328 QLRLLTDRLGGTQ
+328 DLRTLATRLGGTES
-341 GAVKAVSA
+341 AVKAVTA
-349 AVSAGFAGDM
+349 AASAGFTGD
-359 LDQVA
+359 LLSEVSSLAQQIEDVGGSADQLVSQ
-364 TLGTRLE
+364 LG
-371 EMGASSDEL
+371 
-380 VNRLTSLRNDP
+380 SLRDDP
-391 LKAMSDLTDQG
+391 LKAMESLTNQGIVLNDTIIQQIASLERRGQNIAASDLAQ
-402 VIFNST
+402 
-408 LIEQIAT
+408 
-415 LSRQGKET
+415 KE
-423 EASGLLQKAVLEDAN
+423 
-438 QKVKAQE
+438 
-445 NDVGALEG
+445 
-453 AWKSLK
+453 
-459 TSVSGAF
+459 
-466 SIISQARL
+466 
-474 ATAQAQAAA
+474 AAA
-483 AGVKI
+483 AAQRNLDEQKKRTDEQSKSVRELGLSWRMVSVAMGDAGIAAAQIQQVKVVGENVKEQQKQA
-488 DVSDKPAQEAKKQAE
+488 DEQLKLEKKKQQQALE
-503 ERQAQAQKAQADARA
+503 TLRLENQLNAAYVAGKDPAKERATLTDA
-518 QLKTENEISAAIKAG
+518 LEK
-533 ANPRKEQ
+533 
-540 ARLTTEVT
+540 
-548 ARYKAGKLTADEY
+548 RYKAGKISAEEY
-561 QQALRGINKQYGVKP
+561 TQTLKGLNKQFADKP
-576 KAFSEN
+576 ASSKAYQEN

-637 LAMKDQLSARLQE
+637 LAVKDQLSAQLQE
-650 NVSLEKANQQRQL
+650 NISLEKANQQRQL

-670 TRDAVKQTASL
+670 TRDAVKQTSSL

-689 SEMSLSQPAYEQM
+689 AEMSLSQPAYEQM

-713 QRRVQLEQDVTDKN
+713 QRRVQLEQEVTDKN
-727 SALYRQQTAFLASE
+727 SALYTQQTAFLASE
-741 QQKQLEIVRSSA
+741 QQKQLDIVRSSA
-753 DERAKAEGNYSLG
+753 DERAKAEGSYSLG

-772 DWVTTSKN
+772 DWVATSKN

-912 AGEEAIMPLKRGAD
+912 AGPEAIMPLKRGAD
-926 GVLGVRGTVE
+926 GSLGVRMVGA
-936 TNQQTVSAAPQ
+936 NQQAMSAAPQ
-947 VHIHIDGTGNTATQA
+947 VTIHIDGSGNTATQA
-962 SVGYEQFGADIG
+962 TVGYEQFGSDIG

>member
-1 MSDVASLAVA
+1 M
-11 LHLNSAGFKS
+11 
-21 QIVDAYRSAETA
+21 
-33 SKSFTAKAQQES
+33 
-45 AKTSVALAQT
+45 
-55 GAQAR
+55 
-60 NTGVQ
+60 
-65 IRSLSDAL
+65 
-73 SQSGGGFEQIRTIVS
+73 
-88 SFASGSNVAA
+88 
-98 GTLAN
+98 
-103 ALIPSIERTLTGFDK
+103 
-118 LSVSWDSQRELARV
+118 
-132 SAQASAEAASKQI
+132 
-145 ENAQAARTQAQA
+145 
-157 QMATAKRSRESAQ
+157 
-170 ASREQAQELAR
+170 
-181 FYAAQTQVNQQYG
+181 
-194 LAVSYQDEYVKINRQ
+194 
-209 VREADLAETKAKQ
+209 
-222 QMAAASKAVL
+222 
-232 AADMSEAAGKT
+232 
-243 QLLSSLNQ
+243 
-251 ISAANQKVS
+251 
-260 FSARAAAVS
+260 
-269 TGLMRSAMSLLGGP
+269 
-283 VGLGIMVAVSA
+283 
-294 ATALYTA
+294 
-301 YQRTEAET
+301 
-309 QSFNNALL
+309 
-317 KSGNTVGLTVN
+317 
-328 QLRLLTDRLGGTQ
+328 
-341 GAVKAVSA
+341 
-349 AVSAGFAGDM
+349 
-359 LDQVA
+359 
-364 TLGTRLE
+364 
-371 EMGASSDEL
+371 
-380 VNRLTSLRNDP
+380 
-391 LKAMSDLTDQG
+391 
-402 VIFNST
+402 
-408 LIEQIAT
+408 
-415 LSRQGKET
+415 
-423 EASGLLQKAVLEDAN
+423 
-438 QKVKAQE
+438 
-445 NDVGALEG
+445 
-453 AWKSLK
+453 
-459 TSVSGAF
+459 
-466 SIISQARL
+466 
-474 ATAQAQAAA
+474 
-483 AGVKI
+483 
-488 DVSDKPAQEAKKQAE
+488 
-503 ERQAQAQKAQADARA
+503 
-518 QLKTENEISAAIKAG
+518 
-533 ANPRKEQ
+533 
-540 ARLTTEVT
+540 
-548 ARYKAGKLTADEY
+548 
-561 QQALRGINKQYGVKP
+561 KP

-637 LAMKDQLSARLQE
+637 LAMKDQLSAQLQE

-689 SEMSLSQPAYEQM
+689 AEMSLSQPAYEQM

-741 QQKQLEIVRSSA
+741 QQKQLEIVHSSA

-830 ASSLLSSLFG
+830 ASSLLSYLFG

-912 AGEEAIMPLKRGAD
+912 AGPEAIMPLKRGAD
-926 GVLGVRGTVE
+926 GSLGVRMAGA
-936 TNQQTVSAAPQ
+936 NQQVVSAAPQ
-947 VHIHIDGTGNTATQA
+947 VTIHIDGSGNATTQ
-962 SVGYEQFGADIG
+962 STVGYEQFGADIG
-974 RYVDQRYRTLRDRDL
+974 RYVDQRYQTLRDRDL

>member
-301 YQRTEAET
+301 YQRNEAEIKG
-309 QSFNNALL
+309 FNAALM
-317 KSGNTVGLTVN
+317 KSGNAAGMTAN
-328 QLRLLTDRLGGTQ
+328 DLRILSTRLGGTES
-341 GAVKAVSA
+341 AIKAVTA
-349 AVSAGFAGDM
+349 AASAGFTGD
-359 LDQVA
+359 LLSEVSSLAQQIEDVGGSADQLVSQ
-364 TLGTRLE
+364 LG
-371 EMGASSDEL
+371 
-380 VNRLTSLRNDP
+380 SLRDDP
-391 LKAMSDLTDQG
+391 LKAMESLTNQGIVLNDTIIQQIASLERRGQNIAASDLAQ
-402 VIFNST
+402 
-408 LIEQIAT
+408 
-415 LSRQGKET
+415 KE
-423 EASGLLQKAVLEDAN
+423 
-438 QKVKAQE
+438 
-445 NDVGALEG
+445 
-453 AWKSLK
+453 
-459 TSVSGAF
+459 
-466 SIISQARL
+466 
-474 ATAQAQAAA
+474 AAA
-483 AGVKI
+483 AAQRNLDEQKKRTDEQSKSVRELGLSWRMVSVAMGDAGIAAAQIQQVKVVGENVKEQQKKA
-488 DVSDKPAQEAKKQAE
+488 DEQLKLEKKKQQQALE
-503 ERQAQAQKAQADARA
+503 TLRLENQLNAAYVAGKDPAKERATLTDA
-518 QLKTENEISAAIKAG
+518 LEK
-533 ANPRKEQ
+533 
-540 ARLTTEVT
+540 
-548 ARYKAGKLTADEY
+548 RYKAGKISAEEY
-561 QQALRGINKQYGVKP
+561 TQTLKGLNKQFADKP
-576 KAFSEN
+576 TSSKAYQEN

-637 LAMKDQLSARLQE
+637 LAMKDQLSAQLQE

-689 SEMSLSQPAYEQM
+689 AEMSLSQPAYEQM

-713 QRRVQLEQDVTDKN
+713 QRRVQLEQEVTDKN
-727 SALYRQQTAFLASE
+727 SALYTQQTAFLASE

-753 DERAKAEGNYSLG
+753 DERAKAEGSYSLG

-912 AGEEAIMPLKRGAD
+912 AGPEAIMPLKRGAD
-926 GVLGVRGTVE
+926 GSLGVRMVGA
-936 TNQQTVSAAPQ
+936 NQQAVSAAPQ
-947 VHIHIDGTGNTATQA
+947 VTIHIDGSGNTATQA
-962 SVGYEQFGADIG
+962 TVGYEQFGADIG

>member
-209 VREADLAETKAKQ
+209 VREADLAEAKAKQ
-222 QMAAASKAVL
+222 QMATASKAVL
-232 AADMSEAAGKT
+232 AADVSEAAGKT

-301 YQRTEAET
+301 YQRNEAEMKG
-309 QSFNNALL
+309 FNAALM
-317 KSGNTVGLTVN
+317 KSGNAAGMTAN
-328 QLRLLTDRLGGTQ
+328 DLRILSTRLGGTES
-341 GAVKAVSA
+341 AVKAVTA
-349 AVSAGFAGDM
+349 AASAGFTGD
-359 LDQVA
+359 LLSEVSSLAQQIEDVGGSADQLVSQ
-364 TLGTRLE
+364 LG
-371 EMGASSDEL
+371 
-380 VNRLTSLRNDP
+380 SLRDDP
-391 LKAMSDLTDQG
+391 LKAMESLTNQGIVLNDTIIQQIASLERRGQNIAASDLAQ
-402 VIFNST
+402 
-408 LIEQIAT
+408 
-415 LSRQGKET
+415 KE
-423 EASGLLQKAVLEDAN
+423 
-438 QKVKAQE
+438 
-445 NDVGALEG
+445 
-453 AWKSLK
+453 
-459 TSVSGAF
+459 
-466 SIISQARL
+466 
-474 ATAQAQAAA
+474 AAA
-483 AGVKI
+483 AAQRNLDEQKKRTDEQSKSVRELGLSWRMVSVAMGDAGIAAAQIQQVKVVGENVKEQQKKA
-488 DVSDKPAQEAKKQAE
+488 DEQLKLEKKKQQQALE
-503 ERQAQAQKAQADARA
+503 TLRLENQLNAAYVAGKDPAKERATLTDA
-518 QLKTENEISAAIKAG
+518 LEK
-533 ANPRKEQ
+533 
-540 ARLTTEVT
+540 
-548 ARYKAGKLTADEY
+548 RYKAGKISAEEY
-561 QQALRGINKQYGVKP
+561 TQTLKGLNKQFADKP
-576 KAFSEN
+576 TSSKAYQEN

-637 LAMKDQLSARLQE
+637 LAMKDQLSAQLQE

-689 SEMSLSQPAYEQM
+689 AEMSLSQPAYEQM

-713 QRRVQLEQDVTDKN
+713 QRRVQLEQEVTDKN
-727 SALYRQQTAFLASE
+727 SALYTQQTAFLASE

-753 DERAKAEGNYSLG
+753 DERAKAEGSYSLG

-882 ASPSLSAFSGQI
+882 ASPLLSAFSGQI

>member
-209 VREADLAETKAKQ
+209 VREADLAEAKAKQ
-222 QMAAASKAVL
+222 QMATASKAVL
-232 AADMSEAAGKT
+232 AADVSEAAGKT

-301 YQRTEAET
+301 YQRNEAEMKG
-309 QSFNNALL
+309 FNAALM
-317 KSGNTVGLTVN
+317 KSGNAAGMTAN
-328 QLRLLTDRLGGTQ
+328 DLRILSTRLGGTES
-341 GAVKAVSA
+341 AVKAVTA
-349 AVSAGFAGDM
+349 AASAGFTGD
-359 LDQVA
+359 LLSEVSSLAQQIEDVGGSADQLVSQ
-364 TLGTRLE
+364 LG
-371 EMGASSDEL
+371 
-380 VNRLTSLRNDP
+380 SLRDDP
-391 LKAMSDLTDQG
+391 LKAMESLTNQGIVLNDTIIQQIASLERRGQNIAASDLAQ
-402 VIFNST
+402 
-408 LIEQIAT
+408 
-415 LSRQGKET
+415 KE
-423 EASGLLQKAVLEDAN
+423 
-438 QKVKAQE
+438 
-445 NDVGALEG
+445 
-453 AWKSLK
+453 
-459 TSVSGAF
+459 
-466 SIISQARL
+466 
-474 ATAQAQAAA
+474 AAA
-483 AGVKI
+483 AAQRNLDEQKKRTDEQSKSVRELGLSWRMVSVAMGDAGIAAAQIQQVKVVGENVKEQQKKA
-488 DVSDKPAQEAKKQAE
+488 DEQLKLEKKKQQQALE
-503 ERQAQAQKAQADARA
+503 TLRLENQLNAAYVAGKDPAKERATLTDA
-518 QLKTENEISAAIKAG
+518 LEK
-533 ANPRKEQ
+533 
-540 ARLTTEVT
+540 
-548 ARYKAGKLTADEY
+548 RYKAGKISTEEY
-561 QQALRGINKQYGVKP
+561 TQTLKGLNKQFADKP
-576 KAFSEN
+576 TSSKAYQEN

-637 LAMKDQLSARLQE
+637 LAMKDQLSAQLQE

-689 SEMSLSQPAYEQM
+689 AEMSLSQPAYEQM

-753 DERAKAEGNYSLG
+753 DERAKAEGSYSLG

>member
-209 VREADLAETKAKQ
+209 VREADLAEAKAKQ
-222 QMAAASKAVL
+222 QMATASKAVL
-232 AADMSEAAGKT
+232 AADVSEAAGKT

-251 ISAANQKVS
+251 ISVANQKVS

-301 YQRTEAET
+301 YQRNEAEMKG
-309 QSFNNALL
+309 FNAALM
-317 KSGNTVGLTVN
+317 KSGNAAGMTAN
-328 QLRLLTDRLGGTQ
+328 DLRTLATRLGGTES
-341 GAVKAVSA
+341 AVKAVTA
-349 AVSAGFAGDM
+349 AASAGFTGD
-359 LDQVA
+359 LLSEVSSLAQQIEDVGGSADQLVSQ
-364 TLGTRLE
+364 LG
-371 EMGASSDEL
+371 
-380 VNRLTSLRNDP
+380 SLRDDP
-391 LKAMSDLTDQG
+391 LKAMESLTNQGIVLNDTIIQQIASLERRGQNIAASDLAQ
-402 VIFNST
+402 
-408 LIEQIAT
+408 
-415 LSRQGKET
+415 KE
-423 EASGLLQKAVLEDAN
+423 
-438 QKVKAQE
+438 
-445 NDVGALEG
+445 
-453 AWKSLK
+453 
-459 TSVSGAF
+459 
-466 SIISQARL
+466 
-474 ATAQAQAAA
+474 AAA
-483 AGVKI
+483 AAQRNLDEQKKRTDEQSKSVRELGLSWRMVSVAMGDAGIAAAQIQQVKVVGENVKEQQKQA
-488 DVSDKPAQEAKKQAE
+488 DDQLKLEKKKQQQALE
-503 ERQAQAQKAQADARA
+503 TLRLENQLNAAYVAGKDPAKERATLTDA
-518 QLKTENEISAAIKAG
+518 LEK
-533 ANPRKEQ
+533 
-540 ARLTTEVT
+540 
-548 ARYKAGKLTADEY
+548 RYKAGKISAEEY
-561 QQALRGINKQYGVKP
+561 TQTLKGLNKQFADKP
-576 KAFSEN
+576 TSSKAYQEN

-612 RKLVAFKQEIAS
+612 RKLVAFKQEISS
-624 YQGKQLTAGQKSV
+624 YQGKHLTAGQKSV
-637 LAMKDQLSARLQE
+637 LAVKDQLSAQLQE

-670 TRDAVKQTASL
+670 TRDAVKQTSAL

-689 SEMSLSQPAYEQM
+689 AEMSLSQPVYEQM

-713 QRRVQLEQDVTDKN
+713 QRRAQLEQEVTDKN
-727 SALYRQQTAFLASE
+727 SALYTQQTAFLASE
-741 QQKQLEIVRSSA
+741 QQKQLDIVRFST
-753 DERAKAEGNYSLG
+753 DERAKAEGSYSLG

-912 AGEEAIMPLKRGAD
+912 AGPEAIMPLKRGAD
-926 GVLGVRGTVE
+926 GSLGVRMVGA
-936 TNQQTVSAAPQ
+936 NQQAMSAAPQ
-947 VHIHIDGTGNTATQA
+947 VTIHIDGSGNTATQA
-962 SVGYEQFGADIG
+962 TVGYEQFGADIG

>member
-73 SQSGGGFEQIRTIVS
+73 SQSGDGFEQIRTIVS

-157 QMATAKRSRESAQ
+157 QAQMATAKRSRESAQ

-209 VREADLAETKAKQ
+209 VREADLAEAKAKQ
-222 QMAAASKAVL
+222 QMATASKVVL
-232 AADMSEAAGKT
+232 AADVSEAAGKT

-251 ISAANQKVS
+251 ISVANQKVS

-269 TGLMRSAMSLLGGP
+269 TGLMRSAMSLLGGS

-301 YQRTEAET
+301 YQRNEAEMKG
-309 QSFNNALL
+309 FNAALM
-317 KSGNTVGLTVN
+317 KSGNAAGMTAN
-328 QLRLLTDRLGGTQ
+328 DLRTLATRLGGTES
-341 GAVKAVSA
+341 AVKAVTA
-349 AVSAGFAGDM
+349 AASAGFTGD
-359 LDQVA
+359 LLSEVSSLAQQIEDVGGSADQLVSQ
-364 TLGTRLE
+364 LG
-371 EMGASSDEL
+371 
-380 VNRLTSLRNDP
+380 SLRDDP
-391 LKAMSDLTDQG
+391 LKAMESLTNQGIVLNDTIIQQIASLERRGQNIAASDLAQ
-402 VIFNST
+402 
-408 LIEQIAT
+408 
-415 LSRQGKET
+415 KE
-423 EASGLLQKAVLEDAN
+423 
-438 QKVKAQE
+438 
-445 NDVGALEG
+445 
-453 AWKSLK
+453 
-459 TSVSGAF
+459 
-466 SIISQARL
+466 
-474 ATAQAQAAA
+474 AAA
-483 AGVKI
+483 AAQRNLDEQKKRTDEQSKSVRELGLSWRMVSVAMGDAGIAAAQIQQVKVVGENVKEQQKQA
-488 DVSDKPAQEAKKQAE
+488 DEQLKLEKKKQQQALE
-503 ERQAQAQKAQADARA
+503 TLRLENQLNAAYVAGKDPAKERATLTDA
-518 QLKTENEISAAIKAG
+518 LEK
-533 ANPRKEQ
+533 
-540 ARLTTEVT
+540 
-548 ARYKAGKLTADEY
+548 RYKAGKISAEEY
-561 QQALRGINKQYGVKP
+561 TQTLKGLNKQFADKP
-576 KAFSEN
+576 ASSKAYQEN

-637 LAMKDQLSARLQE
+637 LAVKDQLSAQLQE

-670 TRDAVKQTASL
+670 TRDAVKQTSSL

-689 SEMSLSQPAYEQM
+689 AEMSLSQPAYEQM

-713 QRRVQLEQDVTDKN
+713 QRRVQLEQEVTDKN
-727 SALYRQQTAFLASE
+727 SALYTQQTAFLASE
-741 QQKQLEIVRSSA
+741 QQKQLDIVRSSA
-753 DERAKAEGNYSLG
+753 DERAKAEGSYSLG

-772 DWVTTSKN
+772 DWVATSKN

-912 AGEEAIMPLKRGAD
+912 AGPEAIMPLKRGAD
-926 GVLGVRGTVE
+926 GSLGVRMVGA
-936 TNQQTVSAAPQ
+936 NQQAMSAAPQ
-947 VHIHIDGTGNTATQA
+947 VTIHIDGSGNTATQA
-962 SVGYEQFGADIG
+962 TVGYEQFGADIG

>member
-157 QMATAKRSRESAQ
+157 QMVTAKRSRESAQ

-209 VREADLAETKAKQ
+209 VREADLAEAKAKQ
-222 QMAAASKAVL
+222 QMATASKAVL
-232 AADMSEAAGKT
+232 AADVSEAAGKT

-251 ISAANQKVS
+251 ISVANQKVS

-301 YQRTEAET
+301 YQRNEAEMKG
-309 QSFNNALL
+309 FNAALM
-317 KSGNTVGLTVN
+317 KSGNAAGMTAN
-328 QLRLLTDRLGGTQ
+328 DLRTLSTRLGGTES
-341 GAVKAVSA
+341 AVKAVTA
-349 AVSAGFAGDM
+349 AASAGFTGD
-359 LDQVA
+359 LLSEVSSLAQQIEDVGGSADQLVSQ
-364 TLGTRLE
+364 LG
-371 EMGASSDEL
+371 
-380 VNRLTSLRNDP
+380 SLRDDP
-391 LKAMSDLTDQG
+391 LKAMESLTNQGIVLNDTIIQQIASLERRGQNIAASDLAQ
-402 VIFNST
+402 
-408 LIEQIAT
+408 
-415 LSRQGKET
+415 KE
-423 EASGLLQKAVLEDAN
+423 
-438 QKVKAQE
+438 
-445 NDVGALEG
+445 
-453 AWKSLK
+453 
-459 TSVSGAF
+459 
-466 SIISQARL
+466 
-474 ATAQAQAAA
+474 AAA
-483 AGVKI
+483 AAQRNLDEQKKRTDEQSKSVRELGLSWRMVSVAMGDAGIAAAQIQQVKVVGENVKEQQKQA
-488 DVSDKPAQEAKKQAE
+488 DEQLKLEKKKQQQALE
-503 ERQAQAQKAQADARA
+503 TLRLENQLNAAYVAGKDPAKERATLTDA
-518 QLKTENEISAAIKAG
+518 LEK
-533 ANPRKEQ
+533 
-540 ARLTTEVT
+540 
-548 ARYKAGKLTADEY
+548 RYKAGKISAEEY
-561 QQALRGINKQYGVKP
+561 TQTLKGLNKQFADKP
-576 KAFSEN
+576 TSSKAYQEN

-596 VLRSQQSEA
+596 VLRSQQSET

-624 YQGKQLTAGQKSV
+624 YQGKQLTSGQKSV
-637 LAMKDQLSARLQE
+637 LAVKDQLSAQLQE

-670 TRDAVKQTASL
+670 TRDAVKQTSSL

-689 SEMSLSQPAYEQM
+689 AEMSLSQPAYEQM

-713 QRRVQLEQDVTDKN
+713 QRRVQLEQEVTDKN
-727 SALYRQQTAFLASE
+727 SALYTQQTAFLASE
-741 QQKQLEIVRSSA
+741 QQKQLDIVRFSA
-753 DERAKAEGNYSLG
+753 DERAKAEGSYSLG

-912 AGEEAIMPLKRGAD
+912 AGPEAIMPLKRGAD
-926 GVLGVRGTVE
+926 GSLGVRMIGA
-936 TNQQTVSAAPQ
+936 NQQAVSAAPQ
-947 VHIHIDGTGNTATQA
+947 VTIHIDGSGNTATQA
-962 SVGYEQFGADIG
+962 TVGYEQFGADIG

-989 RPGGTIQRAIKGR
+989 RPGGSIQRAIKGR

>member
-209 VREADLAETKAKQ
+209 VREADLAEAKAKQ
-222 QMAAASKAVL
+222 QMATASKAVL
-232 AADMSEAAGKT
+232 AADVSEAAGKT

-294 ATALYTA
+294 APALYTA
-301 YQRTEAET
+301 YQRNEAEMKG
-309 QSFNNALL
+309 FNAALM
-317 KSGNTVGLTVN
+317 KSGNAAGMTAN
-328 QLRLLTDRLGGTQ
+328 DLRILSTRLGGTES
-341 GAVKAVSA
+341 AVKAVTA
-349 AVSAGFAGDM
+349 AASAGFTGD
-359 LDQVA
+359 LLSEVSSLAQQIEDVGGSADQLVSQ
-364 TLGTRLE
+364 LG
-371 EMGASSDEL
+371 
-380 VNRLTSLRNDP
+380 SLRDDP
-391 LKAMSDLTDQG
+391 LKAMESLTNQGIVLNDTIIQQIASLERRGQNIAASDLAQ
-402 VIFNST
+402 
-408 LIEQIAT
+408 
-415 LSRQGKET
+415 KE
-423 EASGLLQKAVLEDAN
+423 
-438 QKVKAQE
+438 
-445 NDVGALEG
+445 
-453 AWKSLK
+453 
-459 TSVSGAF
+459 
-466 SIISQARL
+466 
-474 ATAQAQAAA
+474 AAA
-483 AGVKI
+483 AAQRNLDEQKKRTDEQSKSVRELGLSWRMVSVAMGDAGIAAAQIQQVKVVGENVKEQQKKA
-488 DVSDKPAQEAKKQAE
+488 DEQLKLEKKKQQQALE
-503 ERQAQAQKAQADARA
+503 TLRLENQLNAAYVAGKDPAKERATLTDA
-518 QLKTENEISAAIKAG
+518 LEK
-533 ANPRKEQ
+533 
-540 ARLTTEVT
+540 
-548 ARYKAGKLTADEY
+548 RYKAGKISTEEY
-561 QQALRGINKQYGVKP
+561 TQTLKGLNKQFADKP
-576 KAFSEN
+576 TSSKAYQEN

-637 LAMKDQLSARLQE
+637 LAMKDQLSAQLQE

-689 SEMSLSQPAYEQM
+689 AEMSLSQPAYEQM

-713 QRRVQLEQDVTDKN
+713 QRRVQLEQEVTDKN
-727 SALYRQQTAFLASE
+727 SALYTQQTAFLASE

-753 DERAKAEGNYSLG
+753 DERAKAEGSYSLG

>member
-209 VREADLAETKAKQ
+209 VREADLAEAKAKQ
-222 QMAAASKAVL
+222 QMATASKAVL
-232 AADMSEAAGKT
+232 AADVSEAAGKT

-251 ISAANQKVS
+251 ISVANQKVS

-301 YQRTEAET
+301 YQRNDAEMKG
-309 QSFNNALL
+309 FNAALM
-317 KSGNTVGLTVN
+317 KSGNAAGMTAN
-328 QLRLLTDRLGGTQ
+328 DLRTLATRLGGTES
-341 GAVKAVSA
+341 AVKAVTA
-349 AVSAGFAGDM
+349 AASAGFTGD
-359 LDQVA
+359 LLSEVSSLAQQIEDVGGSADQLVSQ
-364 TLGTRLE
+364 LG
-371 EMGASSDEL
+371 
-380 VNRLTSLRNDP
+380 SLRDDP
-391 LKAMSDLTDQG
+391 LKAMESLTNQGIVLNDTIIQQIASLERRGQNIAASDLAQ
-402 VIFNST
+402 
-408 LIEQIAT
+408 
-415 LSRQGKET
+415 KE
-423 EASGLLQKAVLEDAN
+423 
-438 QKVKAQE
+438 
-445 NDVGALEG
+445 
-453 AWKSLK
+453 
-459 TSVSGAF
+459 
-466 SIISQARL
+466 
-474 ATAQAQAAA
+474 AAA
-483 AGVKI
+483 AAQRNLDEQKKRTDEQSKSVRELGLSWRMVSVAMGDAGIAAAQIQQVKVVGENVKEQQKQA
-488 DVSDKPAQEAKKQAE
+488 DEQLKLEKKKQ
-503 ERQAQAQKAQADARA
+503 
-518 QLKTENEISAAIKAG
+518 
-533 ANPRKEQ
+533 
-540 ARLTTEVT
+540 
-548 ARYKAGKLTADEY
+548 
-561 QQALRGINKQYGVKP
+561 QQALETLRLENQLNAAYVAGKDPAKERATLTDALEKRYNAGKISAEEYTQTLKGLNKQFADKP
-576 KAFSEN
+576 TSSKAYQEN
-582 EGAKRLQQ
+582 EGAERLQQ

-612 RKLVAFKQEIAS
+612 RKLVAFKQEISS

-637 LAMKDQLSARLQE
+637 LAVKDQLSAQLQE

-670 TRDAVKQTASL
+670 TRDAVKQTSAL

-689 SEMSLSQPAYEQM
+689 AEMSLSQPVYEQM

-713 QRRVQLEQDVTDKN
+713 QRRVQLEQEVTDKN
-727 SALYRQQTAFLASE
+727 SALYTQQTAFLASE
-741 QQKQLEIVRSSA
+741 QQKQLDIVRSSA
-753 DERAKAEGNYSLG
+753 DERAKAEGSYSLG

-830 ASSLLSSLFG
+830 ASSLFSSLFG

-912 AGEEAIMPLKRGAD
+912 AGPEAIMPLKRGAD
-926 GVLGVRGTVE
+926 GSLGVRMVGA
-936 TNQQTVSAAPQ
+936 NQQAVSTAPQ
-947 VHIHIDGTGNTATQA
+947 VTIHIDGSGNTATQA
-962 SVGYEQFGADIG
+962 TVGYEQFGADIG

>member
-45 AKTSVALAQT
+45 ARTSVALAQT

-209 VREADLAETKAKQ
+209 VREADLAEAKAKQ
-222 QMAAASKAVL
+222 QMATASKAVL
-232 AADMSEAAGKT
+232 AADVSEAAGKT

-251 ISAANQKVS
+251 ISVANQKVS

-301 YQRTEAET
+301 YQRNEAEMKG
-309 QSFNNALL
+309 FNAALM
-317 KSGNTVGLTVN
+317 KSGNAAGMTAN
-328 QLRLLTDRLGGTQ
+328 DLRTLATRLGGTE
-341 GAVKAVSA
+341 GAVKAVTA
-349 AVSAGFAGDM
+349 AASAGFTGD
-359 LDQVA
+359 LLSEVSSLAQQIEDVGGSADQLVSQ
-364 TLGTRLE
+364 LG
-371 EMGASSDEL
+371 
-380 VNRLTSLRNDP
+380 SLRDDP
-391 LKAMSDLTDQG
+391 LKAMESLTNQGIVLNDTIIQQIASLERRGQNIAASDLAQ
-402 VIFNST
+402 
-408 LIEQIAT
+408 
-415 LSRQGKET
+415 KE
-423 EASGLLQKAVLEDAN
+423 
-438 QKVKAQE
+438 
-445 NDVGALEG
+445 
-453 AWKSLK
+453 
-459 TSVSGAF
+459 
-466 SIISQARL
+466 
-474 ATAQAQAAA
+474 AAA
-483 AGVKI
+483 AAQRNLDEQKKRTDEQSKSVRELGLSWRMVSVAMGDAGIAAAQIQQVKVVGENVKEQQKQA
-488 DVSDKPAQEAKKQAE
+488 DEQLKLEKKKQQQALE
-503 ERQAQAQKAQADARA
+503 TLRLENQLNAAYVAGKDPAKERATLTDA
-518 QLKTENEISAAIKAG
+518 LEK
-533 ANPRKEQ
+533 
-540 ARLTTEVT
+540 
-548 ARYKAGKLTADEY
+548 RYKAGKISAEEY
-561 QQALRGINKQYGVKP
+561 TQTLKGLNKQFADKP
-576 KAFSEN
+576 ASSKAYQEN

-637 LAMKDQLSARLQE
+637 LAVKDQLSAQLQE

-670 TRDAVKQTASL
+670 TRDAVKQTSSL

-689 SEMSLSQPAYEQM
+689 AEMSLSQPAYEQM

-713 QRRVQLEQDVTDKN
+713 QRRVQLEQEVTDKN
-727 SALYRQQTAFLASE
+727 SALYTQQTAFLASE
-741 QQKQLEIVRSSA
+741 QQKQLDIVRSSA
-753 DERAKAEGNYSLG
+753 DERAKAEGSYSLG

-772 DWVTTSKN
+772 DWVATSKN

-912 AGEEAIMPLKRGAD
+912 AGPEAIMPLKRGAD
-926 GVLGVRGTVE
+926 GSLGVRMVGA
-936 TNQQTVSAAPQ
+936 NQQAMSAAPQ
-947 VHIHIDGTGNTATQA
+947 VTIHIDGSGNTATQA
-962 SVGYEQFGADIG
+962 TVGYEQFGSDIG

>member
-209 VREADLAETKAKQ
+209 VREADLAEAKAKQ
-222 QMAAASKAVL
+222 QMATASKAVL
-232 AADMSEAAGKT
+232 AADVSEAAGKT

-251 ISAANQKVS
+251 ISVANQKVS

-301 YQRTEAET
+301 YQRNEAEMKG
-309 QSFNNALL
+309 FNAALM
-317 KSGNTVGLTVN
+317 KSGNAAGMTAN
-328 QLRLLTDRLGGTQ
+328 DLRTLATRLGGTES
-341 GAVKAVSA
+341 AVKAVTA
-349 AVSAGFAGDM
+349 AASAGFTGD
-359 LDQVA
+359 LLSEVSSLAQQIEDVGGSADQLVSQ
-364 TLGTRLE
+364 LG
-371 EMGASSDEL
+371 
-380 VNRLTSLRNDP
+380 SLRDDP
-391 LKAMSDLTDQG
+391 LKAMESLTNQGIVLNDTIIQQIASLERRGQNIAASDLAQ
-402 VIFNST
+402 
-408 LIEQIAT
+408 
-415 LSRQGKET
+415 KE
-423 EASGLLQKAVLEDAN
+423 
-438 QKVKAQE
+438 
-445 NDVGALEG
+445 
-453 AWKSLK
+453 
-459 TSVSGAF
+459 
-466 SIISQARL
+466 
-474 ATAQAQAAA
+474 AAA
-483 AGVKI
+483 AAQRNLDEQKKRTDEQSKSVRELGLSWRMVSVAMGDAGIAAAQIQQVKVVGENVKEQQKQA
-488 DVSDKPAQEAKKQAE
+488 DEQLKLEKKKQQQALE
-503 ERQAQAQKAQADARA
+503 TLRLENQLNAAYVAGKDPAKERATLTDA
-518 QLKTENEISAAIKAG
+518 LEK
-533 ANPRKEQ
+533 
-540 ARLTTEVT
+540 
-548 ARYKAGKLTADEY
+548 RYKAGKISAEEY
-561 QQALRGINKQYGVKP
+561 TQTLKGLNKQFADKP
-576 KAFSEN
+576 TSSKAYQEN
-582 EGAKRLQQ
+582 EGVKRLQQ

-612 RKLVAFKQEIAS
+612 RKLVAFKQEISS

-637 LAMKDQLSARLQE
+637 LAVKDQLSAQLQE

-689 SEMSLSQPAYEQM
+689 AEMSLSQPAYEQM

-713 QRRVQLEQDVTDKN
+713 QRRVQLEQEVTDKN
-727 SALYRQQTAFLASE
+727 SALYTQQTAFLASE
-741 QQKQLEIVRSSA
+741 QQKQLDIVRSSA
-753 DERAKAEGNYSLG
+753 DERAKAEGSYSLG

-852 AASGSGGATGD
+852 AASGSGGATCD

-912 AGEEAIMPLKRGAD
+912 AGPEAIMPLKRGAD
-926 GVLGVRGTVE
+926 GSLGVRMVGA
-936 TNQQTVSAAPQ
+936 NQQAVSAAPQ
-947 VHIHIDGTGNTATQA
+947 VTIHIDGSGNTATQA
-962 SVGYEQFGADIG
+962 TVGYEQFGADIG

>member
-103 ALIPSIERTLTGFDK
+103 ALIPSIERTLTGFDR

-209 VREADLAETKAKQ
+209 VREADLAEAKAKQ
-222 QMAAASKAVL
+222 QMATASKAVL
-232 AADMSEAAGKT
+232 AADVSEAAGKT

-301 YQRTEAET
+301 YQRNEAEMKG
-309 QSFNNALL
+309 FNAALM
-317 KSGNTVGLTVN
+317 KSGNAAGMTAN
-328 QLRLLTDRLGGTQ
+328 DLRILSTRLGGTES
-341 GAVKAVSA
+341 AVKAVTA
-349 AVSAGFAGDM
+349 AASAGFTGD
-359 LDQVA
+359 LLSEVSSLAQQIEDVGGSADQLVSQ
-364 TLGTRLE
+364 LG
-371 EMGASSDEL
+371 
-380 VNRLTSLRNDP
+380 SLRDDP
-391 LKAMSDLTDQG
+391 LKAMESLTNQGIVLNDTIIQQIASLERRGQNIAASDLAQ
-402 VIFNST
+402 
-408 LIEQIAT
+408 
-415 LSRQGKET
+415 KE
-423 EASGLLQKAVLEDAN
+423 
-438 QKVKAQE
+438 
-445 NDVGALEG
+445 
-453 AWKSLK
+453 
-459 TSVSGAF
+459 
-466 SIISQARL
+466 
-474 ATAQAQAAA
+474 AAA
-483 AGVKI
+483 AAQRNLDEQKKRTDEQSKSVRELGLSWRMVSVAMGDAGIAAAQIQQVKVVGENVKEQQKKA
-488 DVSDKPAQEAKKQAE
+488 DEQLKLEKKKQQQALE
-503 ERQAQAQKAQADARA
+503 TLRLENQLNAAYVAGKDPAKERATLTDA
-518 QLKTENEISAAIKAG
+518 LEK
-533 ANPRKEQ
+533 
-540 ARLTTEVT
+540 
-548 ARYKAGKLTADEY
+548 RYKAGKISAEEY
-561 QQALRGINKQYGVKP
+561 TQTLKGLNKQFADKP
-576 KAFSEN
+576 TSSKAYQEN

-637 LAMKDQLSARLQE
+637 LAMKDQLSAQLQE

-689 SEMSLSQPAYEQM
+689 AEMSLSQPAYEQM

-713 QRRVQLEQDVTDKN
+713 QRRVQLEQEVTDKN
-727 SALYRQQTAFLASE
+727 SALYTQQTAFLAIE

-753 DERAKAEGNYSLG
+753 DERAKAEGSYSLG

-793 DAMADGVATFATTG
+793 DAMADSVATFATTG

>member
-65 IRSLSDAL
+65 IRSLSDEL

-209 VREADLAETKAKQ
+209 VREADLAEAKAKQ
-222 QMAAASKAVL
+222 QMATASKAVL
-232 AADMSEAAGKT
+232 AADVSEAAGKT

-251 ISAANQKVS
+251 ISVANQKVS

-301 YQRTEAET
+301 YQRNEAEMKG
-309 QSFNNALL
+309 FNAALM
-317 KSGNTVGLTVN
+317 KSGNAAGMTAN
-328 QLRLLTDRLGGTQ
+328 DLRTLATRLGGTES
-341 GAVKAVSA
+341 AVKAVTA
-349 AVSAGFAGDM
+349 AASAGFTGD
-359 LDQVA
+359 LLSEVSSLAQQIEDVGGSADQLVSQ
-364 TLGTRLE
+364 LG
-371 EMGASSDEL
+371 
-380 VNRLTSLRNDP
+380 SLRDDP
-391 LKAMSDLTDQG
+391 LKAMESLTNQGIVLNDTIIQQIASLERRGQNIAASDLAQ
-402 VIFNST
+402 
-408 LIEQIAT
+408 
-415 LSRQGKET
+415 KE
-423 EASGLLQKAVLEDAN
+423 
-438 QKVKAQE
+438 
-445 NDVGALEG
+445 
-453 AWKSLK
+453 
-459 TSVSGAF
+459 
-466 SIISQARL
+466 
-474 ATAQAQAAA
+474 AAA
-483 AGVKI
+483 AAQRNLDEQKKRTDEQSKSVRELGLSWRMVSVAMGDAGIAAAQIQQVKVVGENVKEQQKQA
-488 DVSDKPAQEAKKQAE
+488 DEQLKLEKKKQQQALE
-503 ERQAQAQKAQADARA
+503 TLRLENQLNAAYVAGKDPAKERATLTDA
-518 QLKTENEISAAIKAG
+518 LEK
-533 ANPRKEQ
+533 
-540 ARLTTEVT
+540 
-548 ARYKAGKLTADEY
+548 RYKAGKISAEEY
-561 QQALRGINKQYGVKP
+561 TQTLKGLNKQFADKP
-576 KAFSEN
+576 ASSKAYQEN

-637 LAMKDQLSARLQE
+637 LAVKDQLSAQLQE

-670 TRDAVKQTASL
+670 NRDAVKQTSSL

-689 SEMSLSQPAYEQM
+689 AEMSLSQPAYEQM

-713 QRRVQLEQDVTDKN
+713 QRRVQLEQEVTDKN
-727 SALYRQQTAFLASE
+727 SALYTQQTAFLASE
-741 QQKQLEIVRSSA
+741 QQKQLDIVRSSA
-753 DERAKAEGNYSLG
+753 DERAKAEGSYSLG

-912 AGEEAIMPLKRGAD
+912 AGPEAIMPLKRGAD
-926 GVLGVRGTVE
+926 GSLGVRMVGA
-936 TNQQTVSAAPQ
+936 NQQAMSAAPQ
-947 VHIHIDGTGNTATQA
+947 VTIHIDGSGNTATQA
-962 SVGYEQFGADIG
+962 TVGYEQFGADIG

>member
-209 VREADLAETKAKQ
+209 VREADLAEVKAKQ
-222 QMAAASKAVL
+222 QMATASKAVL
-232 AADMSEAAGKT
+232 AADVSEAAGKT

-301 YQRTEAET
+301 YQRTEAEMKG
-309 QSFNNALL
+309 FNAALM
-317 KSGNTVGLTVN
+317 KSGNAAGMTAN
-328 QLRLLTDRLGGTQ
+328 DLRILSTRLGGTES
-341 GAVKAVSA
+341 AVKAVTA
-349 AVSAGFAGDM
+349 AASAGFTGD
-359 LDQVA
+359 LLSEVSSLAQQIEDVGGSADQLVSQ
-364 TLGTRLE
+364 LG
-371 EMGASSDEL
+371 
-380 VNRLTSLRNDP
+380 SLRDDP
-391 LKAMSDLTDQG
+391 LKAMESLTNQGIVLNDTIIQQIASLERRGQNIAASDLAQ
-402 VIFNST
+402 
-408 LIEQIAT
+408 
-415 LSRQGKET
+415 KE
-423 EASGLLQKAVLEDAN
+423 
-438 QKVKAQE
+438 
-445 NDVGALEG
+445 
-453 AWKSLK
+453 
-459 TSVSGAF
+459 
-466 SIISQARL
+466 
-474 ATAQAQAAA
+474 AAA
-483 AGVKI
+483 AAQRNLDEQKKRTDEQSKSVRELGLSWRMVSVAMGDAGIAAAQIQQVKVVEENVKEQQKQA
-488 DVSDKPAQEAKKQAE
+488 DEQLKLEKKKQQQALE
-503 ERQAQAQKAQADARA
+503 TLRLENQLNAAYVAGKDPAKERATLTDA
-518 QLKTENEISAAIKAG
+518 LEK
-533 ANPRKEQ
+533 
-540 ARLTTEVT
+540 
-548 ARYKAGKLTADEY
+548 RYKAGKISAEEY
-561 QQALRGINKQYGVKP
+561 TQTLKGLNKQFADKP
-576 KAFSEN
+576 TSSKAYQEN

-637 LAMKDQLSARLQE
+637 LAMKGQLSAQLQE

-689 SEMSLSQPAYEQM
+689 AEMSLSQPAYEQM

-713 QRRVQLEQDVTDKN
+713 QRRVQLEQEVTDK
-727 SALYRQQTAFLASE
+727 SSVLYRQQTAFLASE

-753 DERAKAEGNYSLG
+753 DERAKAEGSYSLG

>member
-209 VREADLAETKAKQ
+209 VREADLAEAKAKQ
-222 QMAAASKAVL
+222 QMAMASKAVL
-232 AADMSEAAGKT
+232 AADVSEAAGKT

-251 ISAANQKVS
+251 ISVANQKVS

-301 YQRTEAET
+301 YQRNEAELKG
-309 QSFNNALL
+309 FNAALM
-317 KSGNTVGLTVN
+317 KSGNAAGMTAN
-328 QLRLLTDRLGGTQ
+328 DLRTLATRLGGTES
-341 GAVKAVSA
+341 AVKAVTA
-349 AVSAGFAGDM
+349 AASAGFTGD
-359 LDQVA
+359 LLSEVSSLAQQIEDVGGSADQLVSQ
-364 TLGTRLE
+364 LG
-371 EMGASSDEL
+371 
-380 VNRLTSLRNDP
+380 SLRDDP
-391 LKAMSDLTDQG
+391 LKAMESLTNQGIVLNDTIIQQIASLERRGQNIAASDLAQ
-402 VIFNST
+402 
-408 LIEQIAT
+408 
-415 LSRQGKET
+415 KE
-423 EASGLLQKAVLEDAN
+423 
-438 QKVKAQE
+438 
-445 NDVGALEG
+445 
-453 AWKSLK
+453 
-459 TSVSGAF
+459 
-466 SIISQARL
+466 
-474 ATAQAQAAA
+474 AAA
-483 AGVKI
+483 AAQRNLDEQKKRTDEQSKSVRELGLSWRMVSVAMGDAGIAAAQIQQVKVVGENVKEQQKQA
-488 DVSDKPAQEAKKQAE
+488 DEQLKLEKKKQQQALE
-503 ERQAQAQKAQADARA
+503 TLRLENQLNAAYVAGKDPAKERATLTDA
-518 QLKTENEISAAIKAG
+518 LEK
-533 ANPRKEQ
+533 
-540 ARLTTEVT
+540 
-548 ARYKAGKLTADEY
+548 RYKAGKISAEEY
-561 QQALRGINKQYGVKP
+561 TQTLKGLNKQFADKP
-576 KAFSEN
+576 ASSKAYQEN

-637 LAMKDQLSARLQE
+637 LAVKDQLSAQLQE

-670 TRDAVKQTASL
+670 NRDAVKQTSSL

-689 SEMSLSQPAYEQM
+689 AEMSLSQPAYEQM

-713 QRRVQLEQDVTDKN
+713 QRRVQLEQEVTDKN
-727 SALYRQQTAFLASE
+727 SALYTQQTAFLASE
-741 QQKQLEIVRSSA
+741 QQKQLDIVRSSA
-753 DERAKAEGNYSLG
+753 DERAKAEGSYSLG

-840 IGMSAAGAAAGG
+840 IGMSAAGAAAGS

-912 AGEEAIMPLKRGAD
+912 AGPEAIMPLKRGAD
-926 GVLGVRGTVE
+926 GSLGVRMVGA
-936 TNQQTVSAAPQ
+936 NQQAMSAAPQ
-947 VHIHIDGTGNTATQA
+947 VTIHIDGSGNTATQA
-962 SVGYEQFGADIG
+962 TVGYEQFGADIG

>member
-60 NTGVQ
+60 NAGVQ

-209 VREADLAETKAKQ
+209 VREADLAEAKAKQ
-222 QMAAASKAVL
+222 QMATASKAVL
-232 AADMSEAAGKT
+232 AADVSEAAGKT

-301 YQRTEAET
+301 YQRNEAEMKG
-309 QSFNNALL
+309 FNAALM
-317 KSGNTVGLTVN
+317 KSGNAAGMTAN
-328 QLRLLTDRLGGTQ
+328 DLRILSTRLGGTES
-341 GAVKAVSA
+341 AVKAVTA
-349 AVSAGFAGDM
+349 AASAGFTGD
-359 LDQVA
+359 LLSEVSSLAQQIEDVGGSADQLVSQ
-364 TLGTRLE
+364 LG
-371 EMGASSDEL
+371 
-380 VNRLTSLRNDP
+380 SLRDDP
-391 LKAMSDLTDQG
+391 LKAMESLTNQGIVLNDTIIQQIASLERRGQNIAASDLAQ
-402 VIFNST
+402 
-408 LIEQIAT
+408 
-415 LSRQGKET
+415 KE
-423 EASGLLQKAVLEDAN
+423 
-438 QKVKAQE
+438 
-445 NDVGALEG
+445 
-453 AWKSLK
+453 
-459 TSVSGAF
+459 
-466 SIISQARL
+466 
-474 ATAQAQAAA
+474 AAA
-483 AGVKI
+483 AAQRNLDEQKKRTDEQSKSVRELGLSWRMVSVAMGDAGIAAAQIQQVKVVGENVKEQQKKA
-488 DVSDKPAQEAKKQAE
+488 DEQLKLEKKKQQQALE
-503 ERQAQAQKAQADARA
+503 TLRLENQLNAAYVAGKDPAKERATLTDA
-518 QLKTENEISAAIKAG
+518 LEK
-533 ANPRKEQ
+533 
-540 ARLTTEVT
+540 
-548 ARYKAGKLTADEY
+548 RYKAGKISTEEY
-561 QQALRGINKQYGVKP
+561 TQTLKGLNKQFADKP
-576 KAFSEN
+576 TSSKAYQEN

-637 LAMKDQLSARLQE
+637 LAMKDQLSAQLQE

-753 DERAKAEGNYSLG
+753 DERAKAEGSYSLG

-912 AGEEAIMPLKRGAD
+912 AGPEAIMPLKRGAD
-926 GVLGVRGTVE
+926 GSLGVRMVGA
-936 TNQQTVSAAPQ
+936 NQQAVSAAPQ
-947 VHIHIDGTGNTATQA
+947 VTIHIDGSGNTATQA
-962 SVGYEQFGADIG
+962 TVGYEQFGADIG

>member
-209 VREADLAETKAKQ
+209 VREADLAEAKAKQ
-222 QMAAASKAVL
+222 QMATASKAVL
-232 AADMSEAAGKT
+232 AADVSEAAGKT

-251 ISAANQKVS
+251 ISVANQKVS

-301 YQRTEAET
+301 YQRNEAEMKG
-309 QSFNNALL
+309 FNAALM
-317 KSGNTVGLTVN
+317 KSGNAAGMTAN
-328 QLRLLTDRLGGTQ
+328 DLRTLATRLGGTES
-341 GAVKAVSA
+341 AVKAVTA
-349 AVSAGFAGDM
+349 AASAGFTGD
-359 LDQVA
+359 LFSEVSSLAQQIEDVGGSADQLVSQ
-364 TLGTRLE
+364 LG
-371 EMGASSDEL
+371 
-380 VNRLTSLRNDP
+380 SLRDDP
-391 LKAMSDLTDQG
+391 LKAMESLTNQGIVLNDTIIQQIASLERRGQNIAASDLAQ
-402 VIFNST
+402 
-408 LIEQIAT
+408 
-415 LSRQGKET
+415 KE
-423 EASGLLQKAVLEDAN
+423 
-438 QKVKAQE
+438 
-445 NDVGALEG
+445 
-453 AWKSLK
+453 
-459 TSVSGAF
+459 
-466 SIISQARL
+466 
-474 ATAQAQAAA
+474 AAA
-483 AGVKI
+483 AAQRNLDEQKKRTDEQSKSVRELGLSWRMVSVAMGDAGIAAAQIQQVKVVGENVKEQQKQA
-488 DVSDKPAQEAKKQAE
+488 DEQLKLEKKKQQQALE
-503 ERQAQAQKAQADARA
+503 TLRLENQLNAAYVAGKDPAKERATLTDA
-518 QLKTENEISAAIKAG
+518 LEK
-533 ANPRKEQ
+533 
-540 ARLTTEVT
+540 
-548 ARYKAGKLTADEY
+548 RYKAGKISAEEY
-561 QQALRGINKQYGVKP
+561 TQTLKGLNKQFADKP
-576 KAFSEN
+576 ASSKAYQEN

-637 LAMKDQLSARLQE
+637 LAVKDQLSAQLQE

-670 TRDAVKQTASL
+670 TRDAVKQTSAL

-689 SEMSLSQPAYEQM
+689 AEMSLSQPAYEQM

-713 QRRVQLEQDVTDKN
+713 QRRVQLEQEVTDKN
-727 SALYRQQTAFLASE
+727 SALYIQQTAFLASE
-741 QQKQLEIVRSSA
+741 QQKQLDIVRSSA
-753 DERAKAEGNYSLG
+753 DERAKAEGSYSLG

-772 DWVTTSKN
+772 DWVATSKN
-780 AYAQMRDLAVSSF
+780 AYAQMRDMAVSSF

-912 AGEEAIMPLKRGAD
+912 AGPEAIMPLKRGAD
-926 GVLGVRGTVE
+926 GSLGVRMVGA
-936 TNQQTVSAAPQ
+936 NQQAMSAAPQ
-947 VHIHIDGTGNTATQA
+947 VTIHIDGSGNTATQA
-962 SVGYEQFGADIG
+962 TVGYEQFGADIG

>member
-209 VREADLAETKAKQ
+209 VREADLAEAKAKQ

-232 AADMSEAAGKT
+232 AADVSEAAGKT

-301 YQRTEAET
+301 YQRNEAEMKG
-309 QSFNNALL
+309 FNAALM
-317 KSGNTVGLTVN
+317 KSGNAAGMTAN
-328 QLRLLTDRLGGTQ
+328 DLRILSTRLGGTES
-341 GAVKAVSA
+341 AVKAVTA
-349 AVSAGFAGDM
+349 AASAGFTGD
-359 LDQVA
+359 LLSEVSSLAQQIEDVGGSADQLVSQ
-364 TLGTRLE
+364 LG
-371 EMGASSDEL
+371 
-380 VNRLTSLRNDP
+380 SLRDDP
-391 LKAMSDLTDQG
+391 LKAMESLTNQGIVLNDTIIQQIASLERRGQNIAASDLAQ
-402 VIFNST
+402 
-408 LIEQIAT
+408 
-415 LSRQGKET
+415 KE
-423 EASGLLQKAVLEDAN
+423 
-438 QKVKAQE
+438 
-445 NDVGALEG
+445 
-453 AWKSLK
+453 
-459 TSVSGAF
+459 
-466 SIISQARL
+466 
-474 ATAQAQAAA
+474 AAA
-483 AGVKI
+483 AAQRNLDEQKKRTDEQSKSVRELGLSWRMVSVAMGDAGIAAAQIQQVKVVEENVKEQQKQA
-488 DVSDKPAQEAKKQAE
+488 DEQLKLEKKKQQQALE
-503 ERQAQAQKAQADARA
+503 TLRLENQLNAAYVAGKDPAKERATLTDA
-518 QLKTENEISAAIKAG
+518 LEK
-533 ANPRKEQ
+533 
-540 ARLTTEVT
+540 
-548 ARYKAGKLTADEY
+548 RYKAGKISAEEY
-561 QQALRGINKQYGVKP
+561 TQTLKGLNKQFADKP
-576 KAFSEN
+576 TSSKAYQEN

-637 LAMKDQLSARLQE
+637 LAMKGQLSAQLQE

-689 SEMSLSQPAYEQM
+689 AEMSLSQPAYEQM

-713 QRRVQLEQDVTDKN
+713 QRRVQLEQEVTDK
-727 SALYRQQTAFLASE
+727 SSVLYRQQTAFLASE

-753 DERAKAEGNYSLG
+753 DERAKAEGSYSLG

>member
-88 SFASGSNVAA
+88 SFASGGNVAA

-209 VREADLAETKAKQ
+209 VREADLAEAKAKQ
-222 QMAAASKAVL
+222 QMAMASKAVL
-232 AADMSEAAGKT
+232 AADVSEAAGKT

-251 ISAANQKVS
+251 ISVANQKVS

-269 TGLMRSAMSLLGGP
+269 TGLMRSVMSLLGGP

-301 YQRTEAET
+301 YQRNEAELKG
-309 QSFNNALL
+309 FNAALM
-317 KSGNTVGLTVN
+317 KSGNAAGMTAN
-328 QLRLLTDRLGGTQ
+328 DLRTLATRLGGTES
-341 GAVKAVSA
+341 AVKAVTA
-349 AVSAGFAGDM
+349 AASAGFTGD
-359 LDQVA
+359 LLSEVSSLAQQIEDVGGSADQLVSQ
-364 TLGTRLE
+364 LG
-371 EMGASSDEL
+371 
-380 VNRLTSLRNDP
+380 SLRDDP
-391 LKAMSDLTDQG
+391 LKAMESLTNQGIVLNDTIIQQIASLERRGQNIAASDLAQ
-402 VIFNST
+402 
-408 LIEQIAT
+408 
-415 LSRQGKET
+415 KE
-423 EASGLLQKAVLEDAN
+423 
-438 QKVKAQE
+438 
-445 NDVGALEG
+445 
-453 AWKSLK
+453 
-459 TSVSGAF
+459 
-466 SIISQARL
+466 
-474 ATAQAQAAA
+474 AAA
-483 AGVKI
+483 AAQRNLDEQKKRTDEQSKSVRELGLSWRMVSVAMGDAGIAAAQIQQVKVVGENVKEQQKQA
-488 DVSDKPAQEAKKQAE
+488 DEQLKLEKKKQQQALE
-503 ERQAQAQKAQADARA
+503 TLRLENQLNAAYVAGKDPAKERATLTDA
-518 QLKTENEISAAIKAG
+518 LEK
-533 ANPRKEQ
+533 
-540 ARLTTEVT
+540 
-548 ARYKAGKLTADEY
+548 RYKAGKISAEEY
-561 QQALRGINKQYGVKP
+561 TQTLKGLNKQFADKP
-576 KAFSEN
+576 ASSKAYQEN

-637 LAMKDQLSARLQE
+637 LAVKDQLSAQLQE

-670 TRDAVKQTASL
+670 NRDAVKQTSSL

-689 SEMSLSQPAYEQM
+689 AEMSLSQPAYEQM

-713 QRRVQLEQDVTDKN
+713 QRRVQLEQEVTDKN
-727 SALYRQQTAFLASE
+727 SALYTQQTAFLASE
-741 QQKQLEIVRSSA
+741 QQKQLDIVRSSA
-753 DERAKAEGNYSLG
+753 DERAKAEGSYSLG

-912 AGEEAIMPLKRGAD
+912 AGPEAIMPLKRGAD
-926 GVLGVRGTVE
+926 GSLGVRMVGA
-936 TNQQTVSAAPQ
+936 NQQAMSAAPQ
-947 VHIHIDGTGNTATQA
+947 VTIHIDGSGNTATQA
-962 SVGYEQFGADIG
+962 TVGYEQFGADIG

>member
-45 AKTSVALAQT
+45 ARTSVALAQT

-209 VREADLAETKAKQ
+209 VREADLAEAKAKQ
-222 QMAAASKAVL
+222 QMATASKAVL
-232 AADMSEAAGKT
+232 AADVSEAAGKT

-251 ISAANQKVS
+251 ISVANQKVS

-301 YQRTEAET
+301 YQRNEAEMKG
-309 QSFNNALL
+309 FNAALM
-317 KSGNTVGLTVN
+317 KSGNAAGMTAN
-328 QLRLLTDRLGGTQ
+328 DLRTLATRLGGTES
-341 GAVKAVSA
+341 AVKAVTA
-349 AVSAGFAGDM
+349 AASAGFTGD
-359 LDQVA
+359 LLSEVSSLAQQIEDVGGSADQLVSQ
-364 TLGTRLE
+364 LG
-371 EMGASSDEL
+371 
-380 VNRLTSLRNDP
+380 SLRDDP
-391 LKAMSDLTDQG
+391 LKAMESLTNQGIVLNDTIIQQIASLERRGQNIAASDLAQ
-402 VIFNST
+402 
-408 LIEQIAT
+408 
-415 LSRQGKET
+415 KE
-423 EASGLLQKAVLEDAN
+423 
-438 QKVKAQE
+438 
-445 NDVGALEG
+445 
-453 AWKSLK
+453 
-459 TSVSGAF
+459 
-466 SIISQARL
+466 
-474 ATAQAQAAA
+474 AAA
-483 AGVKI
+483 AAQRNLDEQKKRTDEQSKSVRELGLSWRMVSVAMGDAGIAAAQIQQVKVVGENVKEQQKQA
-488 DVSDKPAQEAKKQAE
+488 DEQLKLEKKKQQQALE
-503 ERQAQAQKAQADARA
+503 TLRLENQLNAAYVAGKDPAKERATLTDA
-518 QLKTENEISAAIKAG
+518 LEK
-533 ANPRKEQ
+533 
-540 ARLTTEVT
+540 
-548 ARYKAGKLTADEY
+548 RYKAGKISAEEY
-561 QQALRGINKQYGVKP
+561 TQTLKGLNKQFADKP
-576 KAFSEN
+576 ASSKAYQEN

-637 LAMKDQLSARLQE
+637 LAVKDQLSAQLQE

-670 TRDAVKQTASL
+670 TRDAVKQTSSL

-689 SEMSLSQPAYEQM
+689 AEMSLSQPAYEQM

-713 QRRVQLEQDVTDKN
+713 QRRVQLEQEVTDKN
-727 SALYRQQTAFLASE
+727 SALYTQQTAFLASE
-741 QQKQLEIVRSSA
+741 QQKQLDIVRSSA
-753 DERAKAEGNYSLG
+753 DERAKAEGSYSLG

-772 DWVTTSKN
+772 DWVATSKN

-912 AGEEAIMPLKRGAD
+912 AGPEAIMPLKRGAD
-926 GVLGVRGTVE
+926 GSLGVRMVGA
-936 TNQQTVSAAPQ
+936 NQQAMSAAPQ
-947 VHIHIDGTGNTATQA
+947 VTIHIDGSGNTATQA
-962 SVGYEQFGADIG
+962 TVGYEQFGADIG

>member
-73 SQSGGGFEQIRTIVS
+73 NQSGGGFEQIRTIVS

-209 VREADLAETKAKQ
+209 VREADLAEAKAKQ
-222 QMAAASKAVL
+222 QMATASKAVL
-232 AADMSEAAGKT
+232 AADVSEAAGKT

-251 ISAANQKVS
+251 ISVANQKVS

-301 YQRTEAET
+301 YQRNEAEMKG
-309 QSFNNALL
+309 FNAALM
-317 KSGNTVGLTVN
+317 KSGNAAGMTAN
-328 QLRLLTDRLGGTQ
+328 DLRTLATRLGGTES
-341 GAVKAVSA
+341 AVKAVTA
-349 AVSAGFAGDM
+349 AASAGFTGD
-359 LDQVA
+359 LLSEVSSLAQQIEDVGGSADQLVSQ
-364 TLGTRLE
+364 LG
-371 EMGASSDEL
+371 
-380 VNRLTSLRNDP
+380 SLRDDP
-391 LKAMSDLTDQG
+391 LKAMESLTNQGIVLNDTIIQQIASLERRGQNIAASDLAQ
-402 VIFNST
+402 
-408 LIEQIAT
+408 
-415 LSRQGKET
+415 KE
-423 EASGLLQKAVLEDAN
+423 
-438 QKVKAQE
+438 
-445 NDVGALEG
+445 
-453 AWKSLK
+453 
-459 TSVSGAF
+459 
-466 SIISQARL
+466 
-474 ATAQAQAAA
+474 AAA
-483 AGVKI
+483 AAQRNLDEQKKRTDEQSKSVRELGLSWRMVSVAMGDAGIAAAQIQQVKVVGENVKEQQKQA
-488 DVSDKPAQEAKKQAE
+488 DEQLKLEKKKQQQALE
-503 ERQAQAQKAQADARA
+503 TLRLENQLNAAYVAGKDPAKERATLTDA
-518 QLKTENEISAAIKAG
+518 LEK
-533 ANPRKEQ
+533 
-540 ARLTTEVT
+540 
-548 ARYKAGKLTADEY
+548 RYKAGKISAEEY
-561 QQALRGINKQYGVKP
+561 TQTLKGLNKQFADKP
-576 KAFSEN
+576 VSSKAYQEN

-637 LAMKDQLSARLQE
+637 LAVKDQLSAQLQE

-670 TRDAVKQTASL
+670 TRDAIKQTFSL

-689 SEMSLSQPAYEQM
+689 AEMSLSQPAYEQM

-713 QRRVQLEQDVTDKN
+713 QRRVQLEQEVTDKN
-727 SALYRQQTAFLASE
+727 SALYTQQTAFLASE
-741 QQKQLEIVRSSA
+741 QQKQLDIVRSSA
-753 DERAKAEGNYSLG
+753 DERAKAEGSYSLG

-772 DWVTTSKN
+772 DWVATSKN

-912 AGEEAIMPLKRGAD
+912 AGPEAIMPLKRGAD
-926 GVLGVRGTVE
+926 GSLGVRMVGA
-936 TNQQTVSAAPQ
+936 NQQAMSAAPQ
-947 VHIHIDGTGNTATQA
+947 VTIHIDGSGNTATQA
-962 SVGYEQFGADIG
+962 TVGYEQFGADIG

>member
-209 VREADLAETKAKQ
+209 VREADLAEAKAKQ
-222 QMAAASKAVL
+222 QMATASKAVL
-232 AADMSEAAGKT
+232 AADVSEAAGKT

-251 ISAANQKVS
+251 ISVANQKVS

-301 YQRTEAET
+301 YQRNEAEMKG
-309 QSFNNALL
+309 FNAALM
-317 KSGNTVGLTVN
+317 KSGNAAGMTAN
-328 QLRLLTDRLGGTQ
+328 DLRILSTRLGGTES
-341 GAVKAVSA
+341 AVKAVTA
-349 AVSAGFAGDM
+349 AASAGFTGD
-359 LDQVA
+359 LLSEVSSLAQQIEDVGGSADQLVSQ
-364 TLGTRLE
+364 LG
-371 EMGASSDEL
+371 
-380 VNRLTSLRNDP
+380 SLRDDP
-391 LKAMSDLTDQG
+391 LKAMESLTNQGIVLNDTIIQQIASLERRGQNIAASDLAQ
-402 VIFNST
+402 
-408 LIEQIAT
+408 
-415 LSRQGKET
+415 KE
-423 EASGLLQKAVLEDAN
+423 
-438 QKVKAQE
+438 
-445 NDVGALEG
+445 
-453 AWKSLK
+453 
-459 TSVSGAF
+459 
-466 SIISQARL
+466 
-474 ATAQAQAAA
+474 AAA
-483 AGVKI
+483 AAQRNLDEQKKRTDEQSKSVRELGVSWRM
-488 DVSDKPAQEAKKQAE
+488 VSVAMGDAGIAAAQIQQVKVVGENVKEQQKQADEQLKLEKKKQQQALE
-503 ERQAQAQKAQADARA
+503 TLRLENQLNAAYVAGKDPAKERATLTDA
-518 QLKTENEISAAIKAG
+518 LEK
-533 ANPRKEQ
+533 
-540 ARLTTEVT
+540 
-548 ARYKAGKLTADEY
+548 RYKAGKISAEEY
-561 QQALRGINKQYGVKP
+561 TQTLKGLNKQFADKP
-576 KAFSEN
+576 TSSKAYQEN
-582 EGAKRLQQ
+582 EGVKRLQQ

-612 RKLVAFKQEIAS
+612 RKLVAFKQEISS

-637 LAMKDQLSARLQE
+637 LAVKDQLSAQLQE

-689 SEMSLSQPAYEQM
+689 AEMSLSQPAYEQM

-713 QRRVQLEQDVTDKN
+713 QRRVQLEQEVTDKN
-727 SALYRQQTAFLASE
+727 SALYAQQTAFLASE
-741 QQKQLEIVRSSA
+741 QQKQLDIVRSSA
-753 DERAKAEGNYSLG
+753 DERAKAEGSYSLG

-912 AGEEAIMPLKRGAD
+912 AGPEAIMPLKRGAD
-926 GVLGVRGTVE
+926 GSLGIRMVGA
-936 TNQQTVSAAPQ
+936 NQQALSAAPQ
-947 VHIHIDGTGNTATQA
+947 VTIHIDGSGNTATQA
-962 SVGYEQFGADIG
+962 TVGYEQFGADIG